1 MFRGIL
7 HFCCILA
14 GLLVITP
21 PVWAAEY
28 QTANELLA
36 RVDSAESENLS
47 PGIRAAYDALKESLN
62 SAENLYNEYQSEL
75 NENLDAMRETEQ
87 SLENRMLGGATMGAT
102 GIGGQMLAS
111 GLAEQSAD
119 DTAIMD
125 MNAYL
130 ATFKCDYGMGL
141 NISGGETNITL
152 PGANI
157 LLPLR
162 NEYIELA
169 TRLRQAKESL
179 GLPLGIES
187 VEILDPTDANL
198 YDNAA
203 VGVTDYALDTA
214 AERAASTETDKKI
227 QTGAITAGVGAAAGL
242 VGNLII
248 NRDAPKERSREI
260 TAEYEKDKREIDNEI
275 AENEQALTQAI
286 EDNSKLVEEYNAL
299 LRLHKEFVLTITET
313 ECIPEFQEYIDYI
326 NGLDYITDMM
336 TDASELVIE
345 YDLDEMRVAY
355 TQCADAAALR
365 RQIAECE
372 AQEYHEWVDGEC
384 VDNTPQCDQGYHL
397 DENGECVPDAVA
409 GDDGPDGTDG
419 TDADD
424 NDDNDGVDDGLD
436 DDNDGVDDELDDDN
450 EDANDDEDVVI
461 TGDLSCDAIT
471 NQSECENSESD
482 CYWNNGT
489 CMSMACPDENPRFSS
504 ARGKRVGDA
513 CTYGNVAR
521 GHIFKYAAGTMR
533 GDVDVGGTCSCS
545 ADACADGYKLESG
558 MCTNCADG
566 YHKNENDEC
575 VPDETSVDDTDNED
589 ITLPICPYEE
599 FQANFEITNADT
611 CVDFCKKRAREQNC
625 QYQGAT
631 FSNNICRCSPSK
643 TSDLPPLVYY
653 QVCGND
659 QGKTDGDEICVDEFF
674 EDTRVQPNQAIAL
687 ASEYARVKENDK
699 NIICNETPRNCRINI
714 VTNGDCIQCT
724 SRGAEKKYY
733 EFRFRRVDA
742 TGDANIQQSVLTS
755 LCKLYDTNV
764 SVGDAGFIP
773 GNPITP
779 GSGFC
784 RTDDSTVCQK
794 INDSAA
800 RFGYQAQMGLVE
812 VSDRRSVTQQHDDVC
827 VLLRSVTSVDNLR
840 TMDDIDP
847 YYFKNQ
853 GIQLQLGTDIENRI
867 CTYVQN
873 TIHPTALTDCRCND
887 NTTPIR
893 DVTSRLTVGPND
905 DVITCRINGQTVDFV
920 FDDLSEA
927 SNINRR
933 AGEQAMDCIVQGGTY
948 DGKHCLH
955 LNQEQCNALANANL
969 QSCPECRKVKWNP
982 DEEICEL
989 PNSESAQNLKR
1000 GLEITGQVALITG
1013 AAALTIVTG
1022 GGGAGIVVM
1031 VGLETVGGAMSVVAM
1046 DKQHEAAYD
1055 FLTESNRCK
1064 DPSCAEDLIKTNLQR
1079 LANLLKNFDD
1089 VQIAAI
1095 DTELERLIE
1104 LLPNDSK
1111 LFTEFESLSPAD
1123 LQKGFFDPESW
1134 EPEDVWETVGNVLS
1148 ITTVI
1153 ASIGTAALRQLTRAT
1168 RAITTRVNTGT
1179 RAVTISNKADD
1190 VFSLTRAQA
1199 KRLDDLALE
1208 EQRLL
1213 ARQAQNPGAREAAE
1227 IRSNLTRVHQER
1239 QTLLNQLGN
1248 PSEEAL
1254 NAAKAEAYRLDDLQQ
1269 AEAELARLQQERANL
1284 YTTNRNGQQVLR
1296 NGRTRHDVTALD
1308 NQIAAQ
1314 QQRIRELGGAVDGA
1328 VDDAADAVGAGARTG
1343 GESDDAARSAD
1354 DATNAARGADAVNAA
1369 TDSADDAA
1377 RSADDATD
1385 AASAG
1390 ARGADATND
1399 ATDAAT
1405 DATRTG
1411 GAADNAARGAS
1422 NTSKATRLASAK
1434 QAGRAGYHGTNVDL
1448 TDDVLL
1454 QPSVGSRPE
1463 FSGVSIAQDIETA
1476 RNYAINRLVK
1486 MQNPHLDNGNFVY
1499 SNGVLEI
1506 TSDRPLNLSNKS
1518 IYIYELETD
1527 SDGWMSLY
1535 NGYAGRFNAHYNQEA
1550 TEWLAKTE
1558 ENLDDLIASGR
1569 VRIIQPS
1576 AADDV
1581 ADAATDAASA
1591 GTRGAGGAANAV
1603 RSATEQASDMLN
1615 NSGFRAALD
1624 EFEQTGKINAVFPR
1638 DAVSDDAWNVIN
1650 SNLESRGIRMRSGTS
1665 GGRDIMAFDNIPD
1678 HPATIARL
1686 RNRASK
1692 RFNEYFDTLKST
1704 GRGVSWLASRLTD
1717 DEWKIV
1723 NDSLADDGIRLRR
1736 IDNRMI
1742 MEEIPNHP
1750 ATVARQQAR
1759 DAARAGDAADD
1770 ATRANV
1776 NSREVNYIL
1785 TNSERA
1791 TYRNT
1796 HAYVYQPTGLKESEA
1811 GNIAEMINDEGNYY
1825 AAILN
1830 KEGYNGADYMV
1841 ITMSK
1846 SDADKMRYSWS
1857 GSDLTYPIDNSQ
1869 NMARLRQQ
1877 IGKPIT
1883 SIRGTPVVIETMSD
1897 FGRRS
1902 GRAIVMVR
1910 VGNKKIP
1917 FYISSGS
1924 AGKTDV
1930 PTGKWEFFGGI
1941 TANGWFR
1948 KGYIDDIVNHY
1959 NSTELKQIADAL
1971 DDTIGDLRDTEL
1983 VLKTIGRQKLGGVG
1997 KVAELD
2003 NAPDISLGTI
2013 NQSFPKAI
2021 VGGDFAQDLNAIK
2034 DYLRRL

>member
-1 MFRGIL
+1 MVVV
-7 HFCCILA
+7 H
-14 GLLVITP
+14 
-21 PVWAAEY
+21 PVWADEY

-47 PGIRAAYDALKESLN
+47 PDIRAAYDALKESLN

-87 SLENRMLGGATMGAT
+87 SFENRMLGGATMGAT

-119 DTAIMD
+119 DAAIMD

-141 NISGGETNITL
+141 NINGGETNITL

-169 TRLRQAKESL
+169 M
-179 GLPLGIES
+179 PLGIES

-214 AERAASTETDKKI
+214 AERAASTDTDEKI

-326 NGLDYITDMM
+326 NGLDYVTDMM

-345 YDLDEMRVAY
+345 YDLDEMRAAY
-355 TQCADAAALR
+355 TECADAAALR

-384 VDNTPQCDQGYHL
+384 VDNTPQCGQGYHL

-409 GDDGPDGTDG
+409 GDYGTDETDG
-419 TDADD
+419 TDTDD
-424 NDDNDGVDDGLD
+424 DDDNDGVDDGLD
-436 DDNDGVDDELDDDN
+436 DDN
-450 EDANDDEDVVI
+450 EDANDDEDIVI

-471 NQSECENSESD
+471 DQSECENSESD

-533 GDVDVGGTCSCS
+533 SGVDVGGTCSCS
-545 ADACADGYKLESG
+545 SDACADGYKLESG
-558 MCTNCADG
+558 MCANCADG

-599 FQANFEITNADT
+599 FQANWEITNADT
-611 CVDFCKKRAREQNC
+611 CVDFCKKRAQEQNC

-687 ASEYARVKENDK
+687 ASEYARVKENDE

-764 SVGDAGFIP
+764 SVGKAGFIP

-779 GSGFC
+779 GSAFC

-794 INDSAA
+794 INDIAA

-1111 LFTEFESLSPAD
+1111 LFTEFESLSPTD

-1153 ASIGTAALRQLTRAT
+1153 ASIGSAALRQLTRAT

-1227 IRSNLTRVHQER
+1227 IRSNLTRVRQER

-1343 GESDDAARSAD
+1343 GAS
-1354 DATNAARGADAVNAA
+1354 
-1369 TDSADDAA
+1369 DDAA

-1385 AASAG
+1385 AA
-1390 ARGADATND
+1390 
-1399 ATDAAT
+1399 
-1405 DATRTG
+1405 
-1411 GAADNAARGAS
+1411 RGAS
-1422 NTSKATRLASAK
+1422 NASKAARLASAK

-1448 TDDVLL
+1448 ADDVLL

-1486 MQNPHLDNGNFVY
+1486 TQNPHLDNGNFVY

-1535 NGYAGRFNAHYNQEA
+1535 NGYAGRFNAHYNQAA

-1581 ADAATDAASA
+1581 ADAATDAARGADAANAATDSA
-1591 GTRGAGGAANAV
+1591 DDAARGADATDAATDAARGADATNDAADAATDAARAGARGAGGAANAV

-1678 HPATIARL
+1678 HPAAIARL

-1692 RFNEYFDTLKST
+1692 RFNEYFDTLKTT
-1704 GRGVSWLASRLTD
+1704 GRGVSWPASRLTD

-1723 NDSLADDGIRLRR
+1723 NDSLADDGIRLQR

-1759 DAARAGDAADD
+1759 DAARAGGAADD
-1770 ATRANV
+1770 AARGADATDAASVSDDAARANG
-1776 NSREVNYIL
+1776 NSREVNRIL

-1796 HAYVYQPTGLKESEA
+1796 PAYVYQPKGLKESEA

-1825 AAILN
+1825 ATILN
-1830 KEGYNGADYMV
+1830 KEGHRGADYMV
-1841 ITMSK
+1841 ITISK

-1877 IGKPIT
+1877 IGNPIT
-1883 SIRGTPVVIETMSD
+1883 SIRGTPVVIENMSD
-1897 FGRRS
+1897 FGRVS

-1910 VGNKKIP
+1910 VGNKKLP

-1948 KGYIDDIVNHY
+1948 KGGTIKEINNHY
-1959 NSTELKQIADAL
+1959 DSAELKQIANAL
-1971 DDTIGDLRDTEL
+1971 DNTIGDLRDTEL

-1997 KVAELD
+1997 KVAALD
-2003 NAPDISLGTI
+2003 NAPNISLGTI
-2013 NQSFPKAI
+2013 NQSFPKEIEAEGL
-2021 VGGDFAQDLNAIK
+2021 GGALEFYEYLKQIK
-2034 DYLRRL
+2034 TYLQGL

>member
-1 MFRGIL
+1 MVVV
-7 HFCCILA
+7 H
-14 GLLVITP
+14 
-21 PVWAAEY
+21 PVWADEY

-36 RVDSAESENLS
+36 RVNSAESENLS
-47 PGIRAAYDALKESLN
+47 PDIRAAYDALKESLN

-87 SLENRMLGGATMGAT
+87 SFENRMLGGATMGAT

-111 GLAEQSAD
+111 GLAQQSAD
-119 DTAIMD
+119 DTAAMD

-214 AERAASTETDKKI
+214 AERAASTETDEKI

-299 LRLHKEFVLTITET
+299 LRLHKEFILTITET

-345 YDLDEMRVAY
+345 YDLDEMRAAY

-409 GDDGPDGTDG
+409 GDDGTDGTDG

-424 NDDNDGVDDGLD
+424 NDDNDGTDDG
-436 DDNDGVDDELDDDN
+436 LDDDN

-504 ARGKRVGDA
+504 ARGKRVGDV

-533 GDVDVGGTCSCS
+533 SGVDVGGTCSCS

-611 CVDFCKKRAREQNC
+611 CVDFCKKRAQEQNC

-687 ASEYARVKENDK
+687 ASEYARVKENDE

-764 SVGDAGFIP
+764 SVGNAGFIP
-773 GNPITP
+773 GSPITP
-779 GSGFC
+779 GSAFC

-873 TIHPTALTDCRCND
+873 TIHPTALTDCYCND

-1153 ASIGTAALRQLTRAT
+1153 ASIGSAALRQLTRAT

-1190 VFSLTRAQA
+1190 TAVDIVRQGTR
-1199 KRLDDLALE
+1199 
-1208 EQRLL
+1208 
-1213 ARQAQNPGAREAAE
+1213 
-1227 IRSNLTRVHQER
+1227 
-1239 QTLLNQLGN
+1239 
-1248 PSEEAL
+1248 
-1254 NAAKAEAYRLDDLQQ
+1254 NAADDF
-1269 AEAELARLQQERANL
+1269 ADTAR
-1284 YTTNRNGQQVLR
+1284 
-1296 NGRTRHDVTALD
+1296 
-1308 NQIAAQ
+1308 
-1314 QQRIRELGGAVDGA
+1314 
-1328 VDDAADAVGAGARTG
+1328 
-1343 GESDDAARSAD
+1343 
-1354 DATNAARGADAVNAA
+1354 
-1369 TDSADDAA
+1369 
-1377 RSADDATD
+1377 
-1385 AASAG
+1385 AG
-1390 ARGADATND
+1390 ARGADDAGD
-1399 ATDAAT
+1399 GARAGGATDDAAHGAG
-1405 DATRTG
+1405 DGAHAG
-1411 GAADNAARGAS
+1411 GAADDAERGADEMGDAARAATH
-1422 NTSKATRLASAK
+1422 NTSRGSLNNPLTIDEL
-1434 QAGRAGYHGTNVDL
+1434 RAGDGLEKNISDLFDSSVD
-1448 TDDVLL
+1448 D
-1454 QPSVGSRPE
+1454 
-1463 FSGVSIAQDIETA
+1463 
-1476 RNYAINRLVK
+1476 
-1486 MQNPHLDNGNFVY
+1486 
-1499 SNGVLEI
+1499 
-1506 TSDRPLNLSNKS
+1506 
-1518 IYIYELETD
+1518 IYISRYGMTGGELRSIRRIAEEK
-1527 SDGWMSLY
+1527 GWHFDNYGGGNEILFTKRS
-1535 NGYAGRFNAHYNQEA
+1535 
-1550 TEWLAKTE
+1550 
-1558 ENLDDLIASGR
+1558 
-1569 VRIIQPS
+1569 S

-1581 ADAATDAASA
+1581 ADAATDAARGADAANDATDAATDAA
-1591 GTRGAGGAANAV
+1591 GAGARGAGDAASAV

-1624 EFEQTGKINAVFPR
+1624 EFEQTGKRTAVFPR
-1638 DAVSDDAWNVIN
+1638 DKVSDDAWDEIN
-1650 SNLESRGIRMRSGTS
+1650 RTLESRGIRMRSGTS
-1665 GGRDIMAFDNIPD
+1665 GGRAVMAFDNIPD
-1678 HPATIARL
+1678 HPAAIARL
-1686 RNRASK
+1686 RNRASSH
-1692 RFNEYFDTLKST
+1692 FNTYFDRLKTT
-1704 GRGVSWLASRLTD
+1704 GQGVSWPASRLTD

-1723 NDSLADDGIRLRR
+1723 NDSLADDGIRLTRTR
-1736 IDNRMI
+1736 HSNGDEYMRF
-1742 MEEIPNHP
+1742 EEIPNHP
-1750 ATVARQQAR
+1750 ATVARQSAR
-1759 DAARAGDAADD
+1759 
-1770 ATRANV
+1770 NV
-1776 NSREVNYIL
+1776 NSSAVNSIL

-1796 HAYVYQPTGLKESEA
+1796 PAYVYQPTGLKESEA
-1811 GNIAEMINDEGNYY
+1811 GNIAKMINDEGNYY
-1825 AAILN
+1825 AASLN
-1830 KEGYNGADYMV
+1830 KTGSSDGDYMV

-1857 GSDLTYPIDNSQ
+1857 GNDLTYPIDNSQ

-1877 IGKPIT
+1877 IGKTIT

-1897 FGRRS
+1897 FGRVS

-1910 VGNKKIP
+1910 VGNKKLP
-1917 FYISSGS
+1917 FYISSGT

-1941 TANGWFR
+1941 TEERGWFR
-1948 KGYIDDIVNHY
+1948 KGGTIKEINNHY
-1959 NSTELKQIADAL
+1959 DSAELKQIAEAL
-1971 DDTIGDLRDTEL
+1971 DNTIGDLRDTEL
-1983 VLKTIGRQKLGGVG
+1983 VLKTIGRQELNGLG
-1997 KVAELD
+1997 KVATCQ
-2003 NAPDISLGTI
+2003 NAPAISLETI
-2013 NQSFPKAI
+2013 NQSFSKP
-2021 VGGDFAQDLNAIK
+2021 VQRNGFARDLDAIK
-2034 DYLRRL
+2034 NYLRSL

>member
-1 MFRGIL
+1 MVVV
-7 HFCCILA
+7 H
-14 GLLVITP
+14 
-21 PVWAAEY
+21 PVWADEY

-47 PGIRAAYDALKESLN
+47 PDIRAAYDALKESLN

-87 SLENRMLGGATMGAT
+87 SFENRMLGGATMGAT

-119 DTAIMD
+119 DAAIMD

-141 NISGGETNITL
+141 NINGGETNITL

-214 AERAASTETDKKI
+214 AERAASTETDEKI

-275 AENEQALTQAI
+275 AENEQALTQVI

-345 YDLDEMRVAY
+345 YDLDKMRAAY

-409 GDDGPDGTDG
+409 GDEGTDGTDD

-424 NDDNDGVDDGLD
+424 NDDNNGVDDG
-436 DDNDGVDDELDDDN
+436 LDDDN

-566 YHKNENDEC
+566 YHKNKNDEC

-599 FQANFEITNADT
+599 FQANWEITNADT
-611 CVDFCKKRAREQNC
+611 CVDFCKKRAQEQNC

-687 ASEYARVKENDK
+687 ASEYARIKENDE

-764 SVGDAGFIP
+764 SVGNAGFIP
-773 GNPITP
+773 GNPITR
-779 GSGFC
+779 GSAFC

-853 GIQLQLGTDIENRI
+853 GIQLQLGPEMETRI
-867 CTYVQN
+867 CTYVKN
-873 TIHPTALTDCRCND
+873 TIYPTELTDCRCND

-905 DVITCRINGQTVDFV
+905 DVITCYINGQAMDFV

-1153 ASIGTAALRQLTRAT
+1153 ASIGSAALRQLTRAT

-1190 VFSLTRAQA
+1190 AAVDIVRQGTR
-1199 KRLDDLALE
+1199 
-1208 EQRLL
+1208 
-1213 ARQAQNPGAREAAE
+1213 
-1227 IRSNLTRVHQER
+1227 
-1239 QTLLNQLGN
+1239 
-1248 PSEEAL
+1248 
-1254 NAAKAEAYRLDDLQQ
+1254 NAADDF
-1269 AEAELARLQQERANL
+1269 ADTAR
-1284 YTTNRNGQQVLR
+1284 
-1296 NGRTRHDVTALD
+1296 
-1308 NQIAAQ
+1308 
-1314 QQRIRELGGAVDGA
+1314 
-1328 VDDAADAVGAGARTG
+1328 
-1343 GESDDAARSAD
+1343 
-1354 DATNAARGADAVNAA
+1354 
-1369 TDSADDAA
+1369 
-1377 RSADDATD
+1377 
-1385 AASAG
+1385 AG
-1390 ARGADATND
+1390 ARGADDAGD
-1399 ATDAAT
+1399 AAHGAGGATDDAAHG
-1405 DATRTG
+1405 AG
-1411 GAADNAARGAS
+1411 GAADDAERSADEMGDAARAAMH
-1422 NTSKATRLASAK
+1422 NTSRGSLNNPLTIDEL
-1434 QAGRAGYHGTNVDL
+1434 RAGDGLEKNISDLFDSSVD
-1448 TDDVLL
+1448 D
-1454 QPSVGSRPE
+1454 
-1463 FSGVSIAQDIETA
+1463 
-1476 RNYAINRLVK
+1476 
-1486 MQNPHLDNGNFVY
+1486 
-1499 SNGVLEI
+1499 
-1506 TSDRPLNLSNKS
+1506 
-1518 IYIYELETD
+1518 IYISRYGMTGDELRSILRIAEEK
-1527 SDGWMSLY
+1527 GWHFDNYGGGNEILFTKRS
-1535 NGYAGRFNAHYNQEA
+1535 
-1550 TEWLAKTE
+1550 
-1558 ENLDDLIASGR
+1558 
-1569 VRIIQPS
+1569 S

-1581 ADAATDAASA
+1581 ADAATDAA
-1591 GTRGAGGAANAV
+1591 RGADAANAATDSADDAARAGARGVGGAANAV

-1615 NSGFRAALD
+1615 SSGFGAALD

-1665 GGRDIMAFDNIPD
+1665 GGRAVMAFDNIPD

-1686 RNRASK
+1686 RNRAST

-1704 GRGVSWLASRLTD
+1704 GRGVSWPASRLTD

-1723 NDSLADDGIRLRR
+1723 NDSLADDGIRLTRTR
-1736 IDNRMI
+1736 HSNGGEYMRF
-1742 MEEIPNHP
+1742 EEIPNHP

-1759 DAARAGDAADD
+1759 DAARAGDTSDD
-1770 ATRANV
+1770 AARGADATDAASVSDDAARANV
-1776 NSREVNYIL
+1776 NSSAVNKIL

-1811 GNIAEMINDEGNYY
+1811 KNIAKMINKEGNYY

-1897 FGRRS
+1897 FGRVS

-1948 KGYIDDIVNHY
+1948 KGSTIKEINNHY
-1959 NSTELKQIADAL
+1959 DSAELKQIADAL
-1971 DDTIGDLRDTEL
+1971 DNTIGDLRDTEL

-1997 KVAELD
+1997 KVAALD
-2003 NAPDISLGTI
+2003 NAPNISLGTI
-2013 NQSFPKAI
+2013 NQSFPKPI
-2021 VGGDFAQDLNAIK
+2021 VGGAFAQDLNAIK
-2034 DYLRRL
+2034 DYLRSL

>member
-1 MFRGIL
+1 MVVV
-7 HFCCILA
+7 H
-14 GLLVITP
+14 
-21 PVWAAEY
+21 PVWADEY

-47 PGIRAAYDALKESLN
+47 PDIRAAYDALKESLN

-87 SLENRMLGGATMGAT
+87 SFENRMLGGATMGAT

-111 GLAEQSAD
+111 GLAEQAAD
-119 DTAIMD
+119 DAAIMD

-141 NISGGETNITL
+141 NINGGETNITL
-152 PGANI
+152 PGANV

-179 GLPLGIES
+179 GLPPGIES
-187 VEILDPTDANL
+187 VEILDPTNANL

-214 AERAASTETDKKI
+214 AERAVSTETDEKI

-326 NGLDYITDMM
+326 NGLDYVTDMM

-345 YDLDEMRVAY
+345 YDLDEMRAAY
-355 TQCADAAALR
+355 TECADAAALR

-384 VDNTPQCDQGYHL
+384 VDNTPQCGQGYHL

-409 GDDGPDGTDG
+409 GDDGTDETDG
-419 TDADD
+419 TDTDD
-424 NDDNDGVDDGLD
+424 DDDNDGADDGLD
-436 DDNDGVDDELDDDN
+436 DD
-450 EDANDDEDVVI
+450 DEDIVI

-471 NQSECENSESD
+471 DQSECENSESD

-521 GHIFKYAAGTMR
+521 GHIFKYAMGTMR
-533 GDVDVGGTCSCS
+533 SGVDVGGTCSCS

-599 FQANFEITNADT
+599 FQANWEITNADT
-611 CVDFCKKRAREQNC
+611 CVDFCKKRAQEQNC

-687 ASEYARVKENDK
+687 ASEYARVKENDE

-764 SVGDAGFIP
+764 SVGNAGFIP
-773 GNPITP
+773 GSPITP
-779 GSGFC
+779 GSAFC

-1111 LFTEFESLSPAD
+1111 LFTEFESLSPTD

-1153 ASIGTAALRQLTRAT
+1153 ASIGSAALRQLTRAT

-1227 IRSNLTRVHQER
+1227 IRSNLTRVRQER

-1254 NAAKAEAYRLDDLQQ
+1254 NAAKAETYRLDDLQQ

-1284 YTTNRNGQQVLR
+1284 YTTNRNGQQVF
-1296 NGRTRHDVTALD
+1296 ALD

-1343 GESDDAARSAD
+1343 GAS
-1354 DATNAARGADAVNAA
+1354 
-1369 TDSADDAA
+1369 DDAA

-1385 AASAG
+1385 AA
-1390 ARGADATND
+1390 RGADAAND
-1399 ATDAAT
+1399 ATDS
-1405 DATRTG
+1405 
-1411 GAADNAARGAS
+1411 ADDAAR
-1422 NTSKATRLASAK
+1422 
-1434 QAGRAGYHGTNVDL
+1434 
-1448 TDDVLL
+1448 
-1454 QPSVGSRPE
+1454 
-1463 FSGVSIAQDIETA
+1463 
-1476 RNYAINRLVK
+1476 
-1486 MQNPHLDNGNFVY
+1486 
-1499 SNGVLEI
+1499 
-1506 TSDRPLNLSNKS
+1506 
-1518 IYIYELETD
+1518 
-1527 SDGWMSLY
+1527 
-1535 NGYAGRFNAHYNQEA
+1535 
-1550 TEWLAKTE
+1550 
-1558 ENLDDLIASGR
+1558 
-1569 VRIIQPS
+1569 
-1576 AADDV
+1576 
-1581 ADAATDAASA
+1581 A
-1591 GTRGAGGAANAV
+1591 GTRGAGGAANAA

-1678 HPATIARL
+1678 HPAAIARL

-1692 RFNEYFDTLKST
+1692 RFNEYFDTLKTT
-1704 GRGVSWLASRLTD
+1704 GRGVSWPASRLTD

-1723 NDSLADDGIRLRR
+1723 NDSLADDGIRLQR

-1759 DAARAGDAADD
+1759 DAARAGGAADD
-1770 ATRANV
+1770 AARGADATDAASVSDDAARANG
-1776 NSREVNYIL
+1776 NSREVNRIL

-1796 HAYVYQPTGLKESEA
+1796 PAYVYQPKGLKESEA

-1825 AAILN
+1825 ATILN
-1830 KEGYNGADYMV
+1830 KEGHRGADYMV
-1841 ITMSK
+1841 ITISK

-1857 GSDLTYPIDNSQ
+1857 GNDLTYPIDNSQ

-1877 IGKPIT
+1877 IGNPIT

-1897 FGRRS
+1897 FGRVS

-1910 VGNKKIP
+1910 VGNKKLP
-1917 FYISSGS
+1917 FYISSGT

-1941 TANGWFR
+1941 TEEKGWFR
-1948 KGYIDDIVNHY
+1948 KGGTIKEINNHY
-1959 NSTELKQIADAL
+1959 DSAELKQIANAL
-1971 DDTIGDLRDTEL
+1971 DNTIGDLRDTEL
-1983 VLKTIGRQKLGGVG
+1983 VLKTIGRQELNGLG
-1997 KVAELD
+1997 KVATCQ
-2003 NAPDISLGTI
+2003 NAPAISPETI
-2013 NQSFPKAI
+2013 NQSFPKP
-2021 VGGDFAQDLNAIK
+2021 VQRNGFARDLDAIK
-2034 DYLRRL
+2034 NYLRSL

>member
-1 MFRGIL
+1 MVVV
-7 HFCCILA
+7 H
-14 GLLVITP
+14 
-21 PVWAAEY
+21 PVWADEY

-47 PGIRAAYDALKESLN
+47 PDIRAAYDALKESLN

-87 SLENRMLGGATMGAT
+87 SFENRMLGGATMGAT

-119 DTAIMD
+119 DTAAMD

-141 NISGGETNITL
+141 NINGGETNITL

-203 VGVTDYALDTA
+203 VGVTDYTLDTA
-214 AERAASTETDKKI
+214 AERAASTETDEKI

-345 YDLDEMRVAY
+345 YDLDEMRAAY

-409 GDDGPDGTDG
+409 GDDGTDGTDG

-424 NDDNDGVDDGLD
+424 NDNNDGVDDG
-436 DDNDGVDDELDDDN
+436 LDDDN
-450 EDANDDEDVVI
+450 EDANDDEDIVI

-533 GDVDVGGTCSCS
+533 GGVDVGGTCSCS

-611 CVDFCKKRAREQNC
+611 CVDFCKKRAQEQNC

-687 ASEYARVKENDK
+687 ASEYARVKENDE

-764 SVGDAGFIP
+764 SVGKAGFIP

-800 RFGYQAQMGLVE
+800 RFGYHAQMGLVE

-1343 GESDDAARSAD
+1343 GESDDAARGA
-1354 DATNAARGADAVNAA
+1354 DATDAARGADAANAA

-1377 RSADDATD
+1377 RSADD
-1385 AASAG
+1385 
-1390 ARGADATND
+1390 
-1399 ATDAAT
+1399 
-1405 DATRTG
+1405 
-1411 GAADNAARGAS
+1411 
-1422 NTSKATRLASAK
+1422 
-1434 QAGRAGYHGTNVDL
+1434 
-1448 TDDVLL
+1448 
-1454 QPSVGSRPE
+1454 
-1463 FSGVSIAQDIETA
+1463 
-1476 RNYAINRLVK
+1476 
-1486 MQNPHLDNGNFVY
+1486 
-1499 SNGVLEI
+1499 
-1506 TSDRPLNLSNKS
+1506 
-1518 IYIYELETD
+1518 
-1527 SDGWMSLY
+1527 
-1535 NGYAGRFNAHYNQEA
+1535 
-1550 TEWLAKTE
+1550 
-1558 ENLDDLIASGR
+1558 
-1569 VRIIQPS
+1569 
-1576 AADDV
+1576 
-1581 ADAATDAASA
+1581 ATDAASA

-1704 GRGVSWLASRLTD
+1704 GRGVSWPASRLTD

-1723 NDSLADDGIRLRR
+1723 NDSLADDGIRLTRTR
-1736 IDNRMI
+1736 HSNGGEYMRF
-1742 MEEIPNHP
+1742 EEIPNHP

-1759 DAARAGDAADD
+1759 DAARAGDTSDD
-1770 ATRANV
+1770 AARGADATNAASVSDDAARANV

-1825 AAILN
+1825 AEILN
-1830 KEGYNGADYMV
+1830 KEGSRGADYMV

-1846 SDADKMRYSWS
+1846 SDADKMRYVWN
-1857 GSDLTYPIDNSQ
+1857 GNDLTYPIDNSQ
-1869 NMARLRQQ
+1869 NMAQLRQQ

-1883 SIRGTPVVIETMSD
+1883 SIRGTPVVIETRSD
-1897 FGRRS
+1897 FGRVS

-1930 PTGKWEFFGGI
+1930 PTGQWEFFGGI

-1959 NSTELKQIADAL
+1959 NSAELKQIADAL
-1971 DDTIGDLRDTEL
+1971 DNTIGDLRDTEL
-1983 VLKTIGRQKLGGVG
+1983 VLKTIGRRKLGGVG
-1997 KVAELD
+1997 KVATCQ
-2003 NAPDISLGTI
+2003 NAPAISLETI

-2034 DYLRRL
+2034 DYLRSL

>member
-47 PGIRAAYDALKESLN
+47 PDIRAAYDALKESLN

-87 SLENRMLGGATMGAT
+87 SLENRLLGGATMGAT

-111 GLAEQSAD
+111 GLAQQSAD
-119 DTAIMD
+119 DTAAMD

-141 NISGGETNITL
+141 NINGGETNITL

-203 VGVTDYALDTA
+203 VGVTDYVLDTA
-214 AERAASTETDKKI
+214 AERAASTETDEKI

-275 AENEQALTQAI
+275 AENEQALTQVI

-345 YDLDEMRVAY
+345 YDLDEMRAAY

-365 RQIAECE
+365 RKIAECE

-384 VDNTPQCDQGYHL
+384 VDNTPQCDQGYHP

-409 GDDGPDGTDG
+409 GDDDPDGTDG
-419 TDADD
+419 TDAYD
-424 NDDNDGVDDGLD
+424 NDDNDGTDDGLD
-436 DDNDGVDDELDDDN
+436 DDD
-450 EDANDDEDVVI
+450 EDANDDEDIVI

-471 NQSECENSESD
+471 NQSECENSGSD

-575 VPDETSVDDTDNED
+575 VPDEPSVDDTDNED

-599 FQANFEITNADT
+599 FQANWEITNADT
-611 CVDFCKKRAREQNC
+611 CVDFCKKRAQEQNC

-631 FSNNICRCSPSK
+631 FSNDICRCSPSNVN
-643 TSDLPPLVYY
+643 DLPPLIYY

-687 ASEYARVKENDK
+687 ASEYARVKENDE
-699 NIICNETPRNCRINI
+699 NIICNETPRSCRINI

-724 SRGAEKKYY
+724 SRSKEKKYY
-733 EFRFRRVDA
+733 EFRFRRVEA

-755 LCKLYDTNV
+755 LCKLYDTDGA
-764 SVGDAGFIP
+764 VGDAGFIP
-773 GNPITP
+773 GTPATP
-779 GSGFC
+779 GSAFC

-812 VSDRRSVTQQHDDVC
+812 INDPRSVLQKHDDVC
-827 VLLRSVTSVDNLR
+827 VLLRSVRSAEDLRTVDNLN
-840 TMDDIDP
+840 IDP
-847 YYFKNQ
+847 MYFKNN
-853 GIQLQLGTDIENRI
+853 GIQLQLGPEMETRI
-867 CTYVQN
+867 CTYVKN
-873 TIHPTALTDCRCND
+873 TIYPTELTDCRCND
-887 NTTPIR
+887 NTTPMR

-905 DVITCRINGQTVDFV
+905 DVITCYINGQAMDFV

-927 SNINRR
+927 SGITRR
-933 AGEQAMDCIVQGGTY
+933 GGEQAMDCIVTGGTY
-948 DGKHCLH
+948 SGKHCLQ
-955 LNQEQCNALANANL
+955 LNEQQCLDLRAANLAN
-969 QSCPECRKVKWNP
+969 CPECKAVKWNP
-982 DEEICEL
+982 TDEICEL
-989 PNSESAQNLKR
+989 PSSESAANLQR
-1000 GLEITGQVALITG
+1000 GIEIAGQVALIAGGAAITLVTGGTG
-1013 AAALTIVTG
+1013 AAA
-1022 GGGAGIVVM
+1022 VVL
-1031 VGLETVGGAMSVVAM
+1031 VALEATGGAMSVAALEA
-1046 DKQHEAAYD
+1046 QHQAAYD
-1055 FLTESNRCK
+1055 FLVESNKCK
-1064 DPSCAEDLIKTNLQR
+1064 DASCAEAMIKENLQR
-1079 LANLLKNFDD
+1079 LANLLNNFNDAQ
-1089 VQIAAI
+1089 VSAI
-1095 DTELERLIE
+1095 DQELARLVT
-1104 LLPNDSK
+1104 LLPEDSEIFNE
-1111 LFTEFESLSPAD
+1111 LDSLSLAENRLSFWD
-1123 LQKGFFDPESW
+1123 SDSW

-1148 ITTVI
+1148 ISSVI
-1153 ASIGTAALRQLTRAT
+1153 TALGSSVVRQLRLATNAIAT
-1168 RAITTRVNTGT
+1168 RMSTHV
-1179 RAVTISNKADD
+1179 DD
-1190 VFSLTRAQA
+1190 ILTLTRAQA

-1213 ARQAQNPGAREAAE
+1213 ARQAQNPAAREAAE
-1227 IRSNLTRVHQER
+1227 IRSNLTRVRQER

-1328 VDDAADAVGAGARTG
+1328 VDDAAAAVGTSARTG

-1354 DATNAARGADAVNAA
+1354 DATDA
-1369 TDSADDAA
+1369 
-1377 RSADDATD
+1377 
-1385 AASAG
+1385 

-1411 GAADNAARGAS
+1411 GAADDAARGAS
-1422 NTSKATRLASAK
+1422 NASKAARLASAK

-1448 TDDVLL
+1448 ADDVLL
-1454 QPSVGSRPE
+1454 QPSVGSSPE

-1486 MQNPHLDNGNFVY
+1486 TQNPHLDNGNFVY

-1527 SDGWMSLY
+1527 SDGWMNGLY

-1591 GTRGAGGAANAV
+1591 GARGAGGAANAV

-1624 EFEQTGKINAVFPR
+1624 EFEQTGKRTAVFPR
-1638 DAVSDDAWNVIN
+1638 DEVSDDAWDAIN
-1650 SNLESRGIRMRSGTS
+1650 RTLESRGVRMRSGTS
-1665 GGRDIMAFDNIPD
+1665 GGRAVMAFDNIPD
-1678 HPATIARL
+1678 HPAAIARL
-1686 RNRASK
+1686 RNRASSN
-1692 RFNEYFDTLKST
+1692 FNQHLDKVKADGE
-1704 GRGVSWLASRLTD
+1704 GVLLPVGRLTD
-1717 DEWKIV
+1717 EEWEIV
-1723 NDSLADDGIRLRR
+1723 NNSLADDGIRLTRTR
-1736 IDNRMI
+1736 HSNGGEYMRF
-1742 MEEIPNHP
+1742 EEIPNHP
-1750 ATVARQQAR
+1750 ATVARQSAR
-1759 DAARAGDAADD
+1759 
-1770 ATRANV
+1770 NV
-1776 NSREVNYIL
+1776 NSSAVNKIL

-1796 HAYVYQPTGLKESEA
+1796 PAYVYQPTGLKESEA
-1811 GNIAEMINDEGNYY
+1811 ENIAKMINKEGKYY
-1825 AAILN
+1825 AEILN
-1830 KEGYNGADYMV
+1830 KRGSRGADYMV

-1846 SDADKMRYSWS
+1846 SDADKMRYVWN
-1857 GSDLTYPIDNSQ
+1857 GKDLTYPIDNSQ
-1869 NMARLRQQ
+1869 NMARLQQQ

-1897 FGRRS
+1897 FGRVS

-1924 AGKTDV
+1924 AGKTNV

-1948 KGYIDDIVNHY
+1948 KGTITEITNHY
-1959 NSTELKQIADAL
+1959 NSAELKRIADAL
-1971 DDTIGDLRDTEL
+1971 DNTIGDLRDTEL

-1997 KVAELD
+1997 KVAALD

-2013 NQSFPKAI
+2013 NQSFPKPI
-2021 VGGDFAQDLNAIK
+2021 VGGAFAQDLNAIK
-2034 DYLRRL
+2034 DYLRSL

>member
-1 MFRGIL
+1 MVVV
-7 HFCCILA
+7 H
-14 GLLVITP
+14 
-21 PVWAAEY
+21 PVWADEY

-47 PGIRAAYDALKESLN
+47 PDIRAAYDALKESLN
-62 SAENLYNEYQSEL
+62 SAEDLYNEYQSEL

-87 SLENRMLGGATMGAT
+87 SFENRMLGGATMGAT

-119 DTAIMD
+119 DAAIMD

-141 NISGGETNITL
+141 NINGGETNITL

-214 AERAASTETDKKI
+214 AERAASTETDEKI

-275 AENEQALTQAI
+275 AENEQALTQVI

-345 YDLDEMRVAY
+345 YDLDEMRAAY
-355 TQCADAAALR
+355 TQCADAAAAR
-365 RQIAECE
+365 RKQIIDEYNALLNQHRAFVDSMTVSECRE
-372 AQEYHEWVDGEC
+372 QLSAYIEYINGLSPATDDMLDVSGLSISYDLNEVQRTYNEC
-384 VDNTPQCDQGYHL
+384 VQALSVVPEQDEKVTPDAPVVTPRTPITPQEEPL
-397 DENGECVPDAVA
+397 DPN
-409 GDDGPDGTDG
+409 
-419 TDADD
+419 
-424 NDDNDGVDDGLD
+424 
-436 DDNDGVDDELDDDN
+436 
-450 EDANDDEDVVI
+450 
-461 TGDLSCDAIT
+461 
-471 NQSECENSESD
+471 
-482 CYWNNGT
+482 
-489 CMSMACPDENPRFSS
+489 ACPDDNPRFRS
-504 ARGKRVGDA
+504 AKGKRVGDF
-513 CTYGNVAR
+513 CSYGNVAR

-575 VPDETSVDDTDNED
+575 VPDEPSVDDTDNED

-599 FQANFEITNADT
+599 FQANWEITNADT
-611 CVDFCKKRAREQNC
+611 CVDFCKKRAQEQNC

-659 QGKTDGDEICVDEFF
+659 QGKTDGDEICVNEFF

-687 ASEYARVKENDK
+687 AQEYARIKENDE
-699 NIICNETPRNCRINI
+699 NIICNETPRSCGINI

-724 SRGAEKKYY
+724 SRSKEKKYY

-755 LCKLYDTNV
+755 LCKLYDTDGA
-764 SVGDAGFIP
+764 VGIAGFIP

-779 GSGFC
+779 GSAYRFC

-812 VSDRRSVTQQHDDVC
+812 VSDRRSVIQQHDDVC

-840 TMDDIDP
+840 TIDGIDP

-853 GIQLQLGTDIENRI
+853 GIQLQLGPEMETRI
-867 CTYVQN
+867 CTYVKN
-873 TIHPTALTDCRCND
+873 TIYPTELTDCRCND

-905 DVITCRINGQTVDFV
+905 DVITCYINGQAMDFV

-933 AGEQAMDCIVQGGTY
+933 AGEQAMDCIVTGGTY
-948 DGKHCLH
+948 SGKHCLQ
-955 LNQEQCNALANANL
+955 LNEQQCLDLRAANLAN
-969 QSCPECRKVKWNP
+969 CPECKAVKWNP
-982 DEEICEL
+982 TDEICEL
-989 PNSESAQNLKR
+989 PSSESAANLQR
-1000 GLEITGQVALITG
+1000 GIEIAGQVALIAGGAAITLVTGGTG
-1013 AAALTIVTG
+1013 AAA
-1022 GGGAGIVVM
+1022 VVL
-1031 VGLETVGGAMSVVAM
+1031 VALEATGGAMSVAALEA
-1046 DKQHEAAYD
+1046 QHQAAYD
-1055 FLTESNRCK
+1055 FLVESNKCK
-1064 DPSCAEDLIKTNLQR
+1064 DASCAEAMIKENLQR
-1079 LANLLKNFDD
+1079 LANLLNNFNDAQ
-1089 VQIAAI
+1089 VSAI
-1095 DTELERLIE
+1095 DQELARLVT
-1104 LLPNDSK
+1104 LLPEDSEIFNE
-1111 LFTEFESLSPAD
+1111 LDSLSLAENRLSFWD
-1123 LQKGFFDPESW
+1123 SDSW

-1148 ITTVI
+1148 ISSVI
-1153 ASIGTAALRQLTRAT
+1153 TALGSSVVRQLRLATNAIAT
-1168 RAITTRVNTGT
+1168 RMSTHV
-1179 RAVTISNKADD
+1179 DD
-1190 VFSLTRAQA
+1190 ILTLTRAQA

-1227 IRSNLTRVHQER
+1227 IRSNLTRVRQER

-1284 YTTNRNGQQVLR
+1284 YTTNRNGQQILR

-1328 VDDAADAVGAGARTG
+1328 VDNAADAVGAGARTG
-1343 GESDDAARSAD
+1343 GESDDAVR
-1354 DATNAARGADAVNAA
+1354 R
-1369 TDSADDAA
+1369 
-1377 RSADDATD
+1377 ADDATD
-1385 AASAG
+1385 A

-1422 NTSKATRLASAK
+1422 NASKATRLASAK

-1448 TDDVLL
+1448 ADDVLL
-1454 QPSVGSRPE
+1454 QPSVGSSPE

-1486 MQNPHLDNGNFVY
+1486 TQNPHLDNGNFVY

-1527 SDGWMSLY
+1527 SDGWMNGLY

-1591 GTRGAGGAANAV
+1591 GARGASGAANAV

-1624 EFEQTGKINAVFPR
+1624 EFEQTGKRTAVFPR
-1638 DAVSDDAWNVIN
+1638 DEVSDDAWDAIN
-1650 SNLESRGIRMRSGTS
+1650 RTLESRGVRMRSGTS
-1665 GGRDIMAFDNIPD
+1665 GGRAVMAFDNIPD
-1678 HPATIARL
+1678 HPAAIARL
-1686 RNRASK
+1686 RNRASSN
-1692 RFNEYFDTLKST
+1692 FNQHLDKVKADGE
-1704 GRGVSWLASRLTD
+1704 GVLLPVGRLTD
-1717 DEWKIV
+1717 EEWEIV
-1723 NDSLADDGIRLRR
+1723 NNSLADDGIRLTRTR
-1736 IDNRMI
+1736 HSNGGEYMRF
-1742 MEEIPNHP
+1742 EEIPNHP
-1750 ATVARQQAR
+1750 ATVARQSAR
-1759 DAARAGDAADD
+1759 
-1770 ATRANV
+1770 NV
-1776 NSREVNYIL
+1776 NSSAVNKIL
-1785 TNSERA
+1785 INSERA

-1796 HAYVYQPTGLKESEA
+1796 PAYVYQPTGLKESEA
-1811 GNIAEMINDEGNYY
+1811 INIAKMINNEGKYY
-1825 AAILN
+1825 AEILN
-1830 KEGYNGADYMV
+1830 KKGSRGADYMV

-1846 SDADKMRYSWS
+1846 SDADKMRYVWN
-1857 GSDLTYPIDNSQ
+1857 GNDLTYPIDNSQ
-1869 NMARLRQQ
+1869 NMARLQQQ

-1883 SIRGTPVVIETMSD
+1883 SIRETPVVIETMSD
-1897 FGRRS
+1897 FGRVS

-1948 KGYIDDIVNHY
+1948 KGTITEITNHY
-1959 NSTELKQIADAL
+1959 NSAELKQIADAL
-1971 DDTIGDLRDTEL
+1971 DNTIGDLRDTEL

-1997 KVAELD
+1997 KVAALD

-2021 VGGDFAQDLNAIK
+2021 VGGAFAQDLNAIK
-2034 DYLRRL
+2034 DYLRSL

>member
-21 PVWAAEY
+21 PVWADEY

-47 PGIRAAYDALKESLN
+47 PDIRAAYDALKESLN
-62 SAENLYNEYQSEL
+62 SAEDLYNEYQSEL
-75 NENLDAMRETEQ
+75 NENLAAMRETEQ
-87 SLENRMLGGATMGAT
+87 SLENRLLGGATMGAT

-119 DTAIMD
+119 DAAAMD

-141 NISGGETNITL
+141 NINGGETDITL

-214 AERAASTETDKKI
+214 AERAASTETDEKI
-227 QTGAITAGVGAAAGL
+227 KTGAITAGVGAAAGL

-275 AENEQALTQAI
+275 AENEQALTQVI

-299 LRLHKEFVLTITET
+299 LRLHKEFVLTITEID
-313 ECIPEFQEYIDYI
+313 CIPEFQEYIDYI

-345 YDLDEMRVAY
+345 YDLYEMRAAY

-384 VDNTPQCDQGYHL
+384 VDNTPQYDQGYHL
-397 DENGECVPDAVA
+397 DDDGKRVPDAVA
-409 GDDGPDGTDG
+409 GDEGTDGTDG
-419 TDADD
+419 TDTDD
-424 NDDNDGVDDGLD
+424 NDDNNGTDDGLD
-436 DDNDGVDDELDDDN
+436 D
-450 EDANDDEDVVI
+450 DDEDVVI

-471 NQSECENSESD
+471 NQSECENSGSD

-575 VPDETSVDDTDNED
+575 VPDSTGAAAGGVSAVANENGECVEFSLEDSRVKNASNCMVLCRQATADKDCEIVSATMPEPGKCICNPNVTASGIDNVDVK
-589 ITLPICPYEE
+589 Y
-599 FQANFEITNADT
+599 
-611 CVDFCKKRAREQNC
+611 
-625 QYQGAT
+625 
-631 FSNNICRCSPSK
+631 FS
-643 TSDLPPLVYY
+643 
-653 QVCGND
+653 VCGD
-659 QGKTDGDEICVDEFF
+659 DAGKTGGTEICEAELF
-674 EDTRVQPNQAIAL
+674 ETLRVQPTAAIGL
-687 ASEYARVKENDK
+687 AQEYARVKRNDVSVKCNPNVVQCK
-699 NIICNETPRNCRINI
+699 NNR
-714 VTNGDCIQCT
+714 DCIQCT
-724 SRGAEKKYY
+724 STRLNRYY
-733 EFRFRRVDA
+733 EFVFRKTDA
-742 TGDANIQQSVLTS
+742 TADANIVDGVLHG
-755 LCKLYDTNV
+755 LCGIYG
-764 SVGDAGFIP
+764 VGYTRAGKASEIQTF
-773 GNPITP
+773 
-779 GSGFC
+779 SGRAQEAMEWPSYC
-784 RTDDSTVCQK
+784 HTDDAMLCTQIYS
-794 INDSAA
+794 SAE
-800 RFGYQAQMGLVE
+800 RFGYQAKMSPIHNL
-812 VSDRRSVTQQHDDVC
+812 T
-827 VLLRSVTSVDNLR
+827 DNGTRCALWAPEA
-840 TMDDIDP
+840 DDISNDYSTLDP
-847 YYFKNQ
+847 YHFKKTGGNWYLSAALQNQ
-853 GIQLQLGTDIENRI
+853 ICQYVEKQIQPIPLES
-867 CTYVQN
+867 
-873 TIHPTALTDCRCND
+873 CRCND
-887 NTTPIR
+887 SYTQIPE
-893 DVTSRLTVGPND
+893 SEHSSYKD
-905 DVITCRINGQTVDFV
+905 DVLTCQVNGDDVYFV
-920 FDDLSEA
+920 FDDLSE
-927 SNINRR
+927 SNKGRLKSAEEIINCEIMEN
-933 AGEQAMDCIVQGGTY
+933 GVYTGKYCIGLDQDTCT
-948 DGKHCLH
+948 D
-955 LNQEQCNALANANL
+955 LANAVL
-969 QSCPECRKVKWNP
+969 ESCPECSRAEWDTETNSCRLPASARRTNIEKGVKLGAA
-982 DEEICEL
+982 IGVMV
-989 PNSESAQNLKR
+989 A
-1000 GLEITGQVALITG
+1000 GVVITVVTGGTGTGAVIVAVAETAG
-1013 AAALTIVTG
+1013 AAATTI
-1022 GGGAGIVVM
+1022 AESKM
-1031 VGLETVGGAMSVVAM
+1031 QTVA
-1046 DKQHEAAYD
+1046 QD
-1055 FLTESNRCK
+1055 FLTNVQHCREAA
-1064 DPSCAEDLIKTNLQR
+1064 CAEQTIKEELQR
-1079 LANLLKNFDD
+1079 MSNLSSRFTDSE
-1089 VQIAAI
+1089 IYAI
-1095 DTELERLIE
+1095 DREFTRLIE
-1104 LLPNDSK
+1104 LVPDDSEI
-1111 LFTEFESLSPAD
+1111 FDEVESVLLANNQLSFWDAD
-1123 LQKGFFDPESW
+1123 SW
-1134 EPEDVWETVGNVLS
+1134 EPEQIWAAIGN
-1148 ITTVI
+1148 
-1153 ASIGTAALRQLTRAT
+1153 ALQLTSLFTSVTGLTNSA
-1168 RAITTRVNTGT
+1168 RVAGT

-1227 IRSNLTRVHQER
+1227 IRSNLTRVRQER

-1269 AEAELARLQQERANL
+1269 AEAELARLQQDRANL

-1314 QQRIRELGGAVDGA
+1314 QQRIRELGGAVDDA

-1343 GESDDAARSAD
+1343 GESDDAARVA
-1354 DATNAARGADAVNAA
+1354 
-1369 TDSADDAA
+1369 DSAT
-1377 RSADDATD
+1377 DDATD
-1385 AASAG
+1385 A

-1405 DATRTG
+1405 DA
-1411 GAADNAARGAS
+1411 
-1422 NTSKATRLASAK
+1422 
-1434 QAGRAGYHGTNVDL
+1434 
-1448 TDDVLL
+1448 
-1454 QPSVGSRPE
+1454 
-1463 FSGVSIAQDIETA
+1463 
-1476 RNYAINRLVK
+1476 
-1486 MQNPHLDNGNFVY
+1486 
-1499 SNGVLEI
+1499 
-1506 TSDRPLNLSNKS
+1506 
-1518 IYIYELETD
+1518 
-1527 SDGWMSLY
+1527 
-1535 NGYAGRFNAHYNQEA
+1535 
-1550 TEWLAKTE
+1550 
-1558 ENLDDLIASGR
+1558 
-1569 VRIIQPS
+1569 
-1576 AADDV
+1576 
-1581 ADAATDAASA
+1581 ASA
-1591 GTRGAGGAANAV
+1591 GARGVGGAANAV

-1624 EFEQTGKINAVFPR
+1624 EFEQTGKRTAVFPR
-1638 DAVSDDAWNVIN
+1638 DEVSDDAWDAIN
-1650 SNLESRGIRMRSGTS
+1650 RTLESRGVRMRSGTS
-1665 GGRDIMAFDNIPD
+1665 GGRAVMAFDNIPD

-1686 RNRASK
+1686 RNRASSN
-1692 RFNEYFDTLKST
+1692 FNQHLDKVKADGE
-1704 GRGVSWLASRLTD
+1704 GVLLPVGRLTD
-1717 DEWKIV
+1717 EEWEIV
-1723 NDSLADDGIRLRR
+1723 NNSLADDGIRLTRTR
-1736 IDNRMI
+1736 HSNGGEYMRF
-1742 MEEIPNHP
+1742 EEIPNHP
-1750 ATVARQQAR
+1750 ATVARQSAR
-1759 DAARAGDAADD
+1759 
-1770 ATRANV
+1770 NV
-1776 NSREVNYIL
+1776 NSSAVNSIL

-1796 HAYVYQPTGLKESEA
+1796 PAYVYQPTGLKESEA
-1811 GNIAEMINDEGNYY
+1811 ENIAEMINKEGNYY
-1825 AAILN
+1825 AEILN
-1830 KEGYNGADYMV
+1830 KKGSRGADYMV

-1846 SDADKMRYSWS
+1846 SDADKMRYVWN
-1857 GSDLTYPIDNSQ
+1857 GNDLTYPIDNSQ
-1869 NMARLRQQ
+1869 NMARLQQQ

-1897 FGRRS
+1897 FGRVS

-1924 AGKTDV
+1924 AGKTNV

-1948 KGYIDDIVNHY
+1948 KGTITEITNHY
-1959 NSTELKQIADAL
+1959 NSAELKQIADAL
-1971 DDTIGDLRDTEL
+1971 DNTIGDLRDTEL

-1997 KVAELD
+1997 KVAALD

-2021 VGGDFAQDLNAIK
+2021 VGGAFAQDLNAIK
-2034 DYLRRL
+2034 DYLRSL

>member
-1 MFRGIL
+1 MVVV
-7 HFCCILA
+7 H
-14 GLLVITP
+14 
-21 PVWAAEY
+21 PVWADEY

-47 PGIRAAYDALKESLN
+47 PDIRAAYDALKESLN

-87 SLENRMLGGATMGAT
+87 SFENRMLGGATMGAT

-119 DTAIMD
+119 DTAAMD

-214 AERAASTETDKKI
+214 AERAASTETDEKI

-313 ECIPEFQEYIDYI
+313 DCIPEFQEYIDYI

-345 YDLDEMRVAY
+345 YDLDEMRAAY

-384 VDNTPQCDQGYHL
+384 VDNTPQCDQGYHP

-409 GDDGPDGTDG
+409 GDDGPDGTGG
-419 TDADD
+419 TDTDDDDD
-424 NDDNDGVDDGLD
+424 NNGVDDGLD
-436 DDNDGVDDELDDDN
+436 DDNDGTDDGLDDDD
-450 EDANDDEDVVI
+450 EDANDDEDIVI

-471 NQSECENSESD
+471 NQSECENSGSD

-611 CVDFCKKRAREQNC
+611 CVDFCKKRAQEQNC

-631 FSNNICRCSPSK
+631 FSHNICRCSPSK

-659 QGKTDGDEICVDEFF
+659 QGKTDGDEICVDDFF

-687 ASEYARVKENDK
+687 ASEYARVKENDE

-724 SRGAEKKYY
+724 SRGAKKKYY

-764 SVGDAGFIP
+764 SVGNAGFIP

-779 GSGFC
+779 GSAFC

-1111 LFTEFESLSPAD
+1111 LFTEFESLSPTD

-1153 ASIGTAALRQLTRAT
+1153 ASIGSAALRQLTRAT

-1227 IRSNLTRVHQER
+1227 IRSNLTRVRQER

-1343 GESDDAARSAD
+1343 GASDD
-1354 DATNAARGADAVNAA
+1354 
-1369 TDSADDAA
+1369 
-1377 RSADDATD
+1377 
-1385 AASAG
+1385 
-1390 ARGADATND
+1390 
-1399 ATDAAT
+1399 
-1405 DATRTG
+1405 
-1411 GAADNAARGAS
+1411 AARGAS
-1422 NTSKATRLASAK
+1422 NASKAARLASAK

-1448 TDDVLL
+1448 ADDVLL

-1486 MQNPHLDNGNFVY
+1486 TQNPHLDNGNFVY

-1506 TSDRPLNLSNKS
+1506 TSDQPLNLSNKS

-1527 SDGWMSLY
+1527 SDGWMNGLY

-1558 ENLDDLIASGR
+1558 ENLDNLIASGR

-1591 GTRGAGGAANAV
+1591 GARGAGGAANAA

-1624 EFEQTGKINAVFPR
+1624 EFEQTGKRTAVFPR
-1638 DAVSDDAWNVIN
+1638 DKVSDDAWDEIN
-1650 SNLESRGIRMRSGTS
+1650 RTLESRGIRMRSGTS
-1665 GGRDIMAFDNIPD
+1665 GGRAVMAFDNIPD
-1678 HPATIARL
+1678 HPAAIARL
-1686 RNRASK
+1686 RNRASSH
-1692 RFNEYFDTLKST
+1692 FNTYFDRLKTT
-1704 GRGVSWLASRLTD
+1704 GQGVSWPASRLTD

-1723 NDSLADDGIRLRR
+1723 NDSLADDGIRLTRTR
-1736 IDNRMI
+1736 HSNGDEYMRF
-1742 MEEIPNHP
+1742 EEIPNHP
-1750 ATVARQQAR
+1750 ATVARQSAR
-1759 DAARAGDAADD
+1759 
-1770 ATRANV
+1770 NV
-1776 NSREVNYIL
+1776 NSSAVNSIL

-1796 HAYVYQPTGLKESEA
+1796 PAYVYQPTGLKESEA

-1897 FGRRS
+1897 FGRVS

-1910 VGNKKIP
+1910 VGNKKLP
-1917 FYISSGS
+1917 FYISSGT

-1941 TANGWFR
+1941 TEEKGWFR
-1948 KGYIDDIVNHY
+1948 KGGTIKEINNHY
-1959 NSTELKQIADAL
+1959 DSAELKQIAEAL
-1971 DDTIGDLRDTEL
+1971 DNTIGDLRDTEL
-1983 VLKTIGRQKLGGVG
+1983 VLKTIGRQELNGLG
-1997 KVAELD
+1997 KVATCQ
-2003 NAPDISLGTI
+2003 NAPAISPETI
-2013 NQSFPKAI
+2013 NQSFPKP
-2021 VGGDFAQDLNAIK
+2021 VQRNGFARDLDAIK
-2034 DYLRRL
+2034 NYLRSL

>member
-1 MFRGIL
+1 MVVV
-7 HFCCILA
+7 H
-14 GLLVITP
+14 
-21 PVWAAEY
+21 PVWADEY

-47 PGIRAAYDALKESLN
+47 PDIRAAYDALKESLN

-87 SLENRMLGGATMGAT
+87 SFENRMLGGATMGAT

-119 DTAIMD
+119 DAAIMD

-141 NISGGETNITL
+141 NINGGETNITL

-187 VEILDPTDANL
+187 VEILDPTNANL

-214 AERAASTETDKKI
+214 AERAASTETDEKI

-260 TAEYEKDKREIDNEI
+260 TAEYEKNKREIDNEI

-326 NGLDYITDMM
+326 NGLDYVTDMM

-345 YDLDEMRVAY
+345 YDLDEMRAAY
-355 TQCADAAALR
+355 TECADAAALR

-409 GDDGPDGTDG
+409 GDDGTDETDG
-419 TDADD
+419 TDTDD
-424 NDDNDGVDDGLD
+424 DDDNDGADDGLD
-436 DDNDGVDDELDDDN
+436 DD
-450 EDANDDEDVVI
+450 DEDIVI

-521 GHIFKYAAGTMR
+521 GHIFKYAMGTMR
-533 GDVDVGGTCSCS
+533 SGVDVGGTCSCS

-599 FQANFEITNADT
+599 FQANWEITNADT
-611 CVDFCKKRAREQNC
+611 CVDFCKKRAQEQNC

-687 ASEYARVKENDK
+687 ASEYARVKENDE

-764 SVGDAGFIP
+764 SVGNAGFIP
-773 GNPITP
+773 GSPITP
-779 GSGFC
+779 GSAFC

-1111 LFTEFESLSPAD
+1111 LFTEFESLSPTD

-1153 ASIGTAALRQLTRAT
+1153 ASIGSAALRQLTRAT

-1190 VFSLTRAQA
+1190 AAVDIVRQGTR
-1199 KRLDDLALE
+1199 
-1208 EQRLL
+1208 
-1213 ARQAQNPGAREAAE
+1213 
-1227 IRSNLTRVHQER
+1227 
-1239 QTLLNQLGN
+1239 
-1248 PSEEAL
+1248 
-1254 NAAKAEAYRLDDLQQ
+1254 NAADDFAYT
-1269 AEAELARLQQERANL
+1269 AR
-1284 YTTNRNGQQVLR
+1284 
-1296 NGRTRHDVTALD
+1296 
-1308 NQIAAQ
+1308 
-1314 QQRIRELGGAVDGA
+1314 
-1328 VDDAADAVGAGARTG
+1328 
-1343 GESDDAARSAD
+1343 
-1354 DATNAARGADAVNAA
+1354 
-1369 TDSADDAA
+1369 
-1377 RSADDATD
+1377 
-1385 AASAG
+1385 AG
-1390 ARGADATND
+1390 ARGADDAGD
-1399 ATDAAT
+1399 GARAGGATD
-1405 DATRTG
+1405 DAER
-1411 GAADNAARGAS
+1411 GADEMGDAARAAPH
-1422 NTSKATRLASAK
+1422 NTSRGSLNNPLTMDEL
-1434 QAGRAGYHGTNVDL
+1434 RAGGGLEKNISDLFDSSVD
-1448 TDDVLL
+1448 D
-1454 QPSVGSRPE
+1454 
-1463 FSGVSIAQDIETA
+1463 
-1476 RNYAINRLVK
+1476 
-1486 MQNPHLDNGNFVY
+1486 
-1499 SNGVLEI
+1499 
-1506 TSDRPLNLSNKS
+1506 
-1518 IYIYELETD
+1518 IYISRYNMTGSELRSIRHIAEEKGWHFD
-1527 SDGWMSLY
+1527 NYDGGNEILFTKRS
-1535 NGYAGRFNAHYNQEA
+1535 
-1550 TEWLAKTE
+1550 
-1558 ENLDDLIASGR
+1558 
-1569 VRIIQPS
+1569 S

-1581 ADAATDAASA
+1581 ADAAT
-1591 GTRGAGGAANAV
+1591 RVV
-1603 RSATEQASDMLN
+1603 RPM
-1615 NSGFRAALD
+1615 
-1624 EFEQTGKINAVFPR
+1624 P
-1638 DAVSDDAWNVIN
+1638 
-1650 SNLESRGIRMRSGTS
+1650 
-1665 GGRDIMAFDNIPD
+1665 
-1678 HPATIARL
+1678 
-1686 RNRASK
+1686 
-1692 RFNEYFDTLKST
+1692 
-1704 GRGVSWLASRLTD
+1704 
-1717 DEWKIV
+1717 
-1723 NDSLADDGIRLRR
+1723 
-1736 IDNRMI
+1736 
-1742 MEEIPNHP
+1742 
-1750 ATVARQQAR
+1750 
-1759 DAARAGDAADD
+1759 
-1770 ATRANV
+1770 
-1776 NSREVNYIL
+1776 
-1785 TNSERA
+1785 
-1791 TYRNT
+1791 
-1796 HAYVYQPTGLKESEA
+1796 
-1811 GNIAEMINDEGNYY
+1811 Y
-1825 AAILN
+1825 AAQPN
-1830 KEGYNGADYMV
+1830 KHL
-1841 ITMSK
+1841 IC
-1846 SDADKMRYSWS
+1846 
-1857 GSDLTYPIDNSQ
+1857 
-1869 NMARLRQQ
+1869 
-1877 IGKPIT
+1877 
-1883 SIRGTPVVIETMSD
+1883 
-1897 FGRRS
+1897 
-1902 GRAIVMVR
+1902 
-1910 VGNKKIP
+1910 
-1917 FYISSGS
+1917 
-1924 AGKTDV
+1924 
-1930 PTGKWEFFGGI
+1930 
-1941 TANGWFR
+1941 
-1948 KGYIDDIVNHY
+1948 
-1959 NSTELKQIADAL
+1959 
-1971 DDTIGDLRDTEL
+1971 
-1983 VLKTIGRQKLGGVG
+1983 
-1997 KVAELD
+1997 
-2003 NAPDISLGTI
+2003 
-2013 NQSFPKAI
+2013 
-2021 VGGDFAQDLNAIK
+2021 
-2034 DYLRRL
+2034 

>member
-1 MFRGIL
+1 MVVV
-7 HFCCILA
+7 H
-14 GLLVITP
+14 
-21 PVWAAEY
+21 PVWADEY

-47 PGIRAAYDALKESLN
+47 PDIRAAYDALKESLN

-87 SLENRMLGGATMGAT
+87 SFENRMLGGATMGAT

-119 DTAIMD
+119 DAAIMD

-214 AERAASTETDKKI
+214 AERAASTETDEKI

-326 NGLDYITDMM
+326 NGLDYVTDMM

-345 YDLDEMRVAY
+345 YDLDEMRAAY

-365 RQIAECE
+365 RQIAECK

-419 TDADD
+419 TDTDD
-424 NDDNDGVDDGLD
+424 DDNDGVDDGLD
-436 DDNDGVDDELDDDN
+436 DDNDGTDDGLDDDN
-450 EDANDDEDVVI
+450 EDANDDEDIVI

-471 NQSECENSESD
+471 NQSECENSGSD

-533 GDVDVGGTCSCS
+533 SGVDVGGTCSCS

-558 MCTNCADG
+558 TCTNCADG

-599 FQANFEITNADT
+599 FQANWEITNADT
-611 CVDFCKKRAREQNC
+611 CVDFCKKRAQEQNC

-643 TSDLPPLVYY
+643 ISDLPPLVYY

-687 ASEYARVKENDK
+687 ASEYARVKENDE

-764 SVGDAGFIP
+764 SVGNAGFIP
-773 GNPITP
+773 GSPITP
-779 GSGFC
+779 GSAFC

-1153 ASIGTAALRQLTRAT
+1153 ASIGSAALRQLTRAT

-1227 IRSNLTRVHQER
+1227 IRSNLTRVRQER

-1328 VDDAADAVGAGARTG
+1328 VDDAADAVGTGARTG
-1343 GESDDAARSAD
+1343 GASDDAAR
-1354 DATNAARGADAVNAA
+1354 AA
-1369 TDSADDAA
+1369 DSAT
-1377 RSADDATD
+1377 DDATD
-1385 AASAG
+1385 AA
-1390 ARGADATND
+1390 RGADVTND

-1411 GAADNAARGAS
+1411 GASDDTARGAS
-1422 NTSKATRLASAK
+1422 NASKAARLASAK

-1448 TDDVLL
+1448 ADDVLL

-1486 MQNPHLDNGNFVY
+1486 TQNPHLDNGNFVY

-1506 TSDRPLNLSNKS
+1506 TSDQPLNLSNKS

-1527 SDGWMSLY
+1527 SDGWMNGLY

-1558 ENLDDLIASGR
+1558 ENLDNLIASGR

-1591 GTRGAGGAANAV
+1591 GARGAGGAANAA

-1624 EFEQTGKINAVFPR
+1624 EFEQTGKRTAVFPR
-1638 DAVSDDAWNVIN
+1638 DKVSDDAWDEIN
-1650 SNLESRGIRMRSGTS
+1650 RTLESRGIRMRSGTS
-1665 GGRDIMAFDNIPD
+1665 GGRAVMAFDNIPD
-1678 HPATIARL
+1678 HPAAIARL
-1686 RNRASK
+1686 RNRASSH
-1692 RFNEYFDTLKST
+1692 FNTYFDRLKTT
-1704 GRGVSWLASRLTD
+1704 GQGVSWPASRLTD

-1723 NDSLADDGIRLRR
+1723 NDSLADDGIRLTRTR
-1736 IDNRMI
+1736 HSNGDEYMRF
-1742 MEEIPNHP
+1742 EEIPNHP
-1750 ATVARQQAR
+1750 ATVARQSAR
-1759 DAARAGDAADD
+1759 
-1770 ATRANV
+1770 NV
-1776 NSREVNYIL
+1776 NSSAVNSIL

-1796 HAYVYQPTGLKESEA
+1796 PAYVYQPTGLKESEA

-1869 NMARLRQQ
+1869 NMARLQQQ

-1897 FGRRS
+1897 FGQVS

-1910 VGNKKIP
+1910 VGNKKLP
-1917 FYISSGS
+1917 FYISSGT

-1941 TANGWFR
+1941 TEEKGWFR
-1948 KGYIDDIVNHY
+1948 KGGTIKEINNHY
-1959 NSTELKQIADAL
+1959 DSAELKQIANAL
-1971 DDTIGDLRDTEL
+1971 DNTIGDLRDTEL
-1983 VLKTIGRQKLGGVG
+1983 VLKTIGRQELNGLG
-1997 KVAELD
+1997 KVATCQ
-2003 NAPDISLGTI
+2003 NAPAISLETI
-2013 NQSFPKAI
+2013 NQSFSKP
-2021 VGGDFAQDLNAIK
+2021 VQRNGFARDLDAIK
-2034 DYLRRL
+2034 NYLRSL

>member
-1 MFRGIL
+1 MVVV
-7 HFCCILA
+7 H
-14 GLLVITP
+14 
-21 PVWAAEY
+21 PVWADEY

-47 PGIRAAYDALKESLN
+47 PDIRAAYDALKESLN

-87 SLENRMLGGATMGAT
+87 SFENRMLGGATMGAT

-111 GLAEQSAD
+111 GLAEQAAD
-119 DTAIMD
+119 DAAAMD

-141 NISGGETNITL
+141 NINGGETNITL

-214 AERAASTETDKKI
+214 AERAASTETDEKI

-260 TAEYEKDKREIDNEI
+260 TAEYEKNKREIDNEI

-345 YDLDEMRVAY
+345 YDLDEMRAAY
-355 TQCADAAALR
+355 TECADAAALR

-409 GDDGPDGTDG
+409 GDDGTDG
-419 TDADD
+419 TGGTDTDD
-424 NDDNDGVDDGLD
+424 DDDNDGVDDGLD
-436 DDNDGVDDELDDDN
+436 DDN
-450 EDANDDEDVVI
+450 EDANDDEDIVI

-471 NQSECENSESD
+471 DQSECENSESD

-533 GDVDVGGTCSCS
+533 GGVDVGGTCSCS

-599 FQANFEITNADT
+599 FQANWEITNADT
-611 CVDFCKKRAREQNC
+611 CVDFCKKRAQEQNC

-687 ASEYARVKENDK
+687 ASEYARVKENDE

-764 SVGDAGFIP
+764 SVGKAGFIP

-779 GSGFC
+779 GSAFC

-800 RFGYQAQMGLVE
+800 RFGYHAQMGLVE

-1153 ASIGTAALRQLTRAT
+1153 ASIGSAALRQLTRAT

-1227 IRSNLTRVHQER
+1227 IRSNLTRVRQER

-1314 QQRIRELGGAVDGA
+1314 QQRI
-1328 VDDAADAVGAGARTG
+1328 AADAVGAGARTG
-1343 GESDDAARSAD
+1343 GAS
-1354 DATNAARGADAVNAA
+1354 
-1369 TDSADDAA
+1369 DDAA

-1385 AASAG
+1385 AA
-1390 ARGADATND
+1390 RGADAAND
-1399 ATDAAT
+1399 ATDS
-1405 DATRTG
+1405 
-1411 GAADNAARGAS
+1411 ADDAAR
-1422 NTSKATRLASAK
+1422 
-1434 QAGRAGYHGTNVDL
+1434 
-1448 TDDVLL
+1448 
-1454 QPSVGSRPE
+1454 
-1463 FSGVSIAQDIETA
+1463 
-1476 RNYAINRLVK
+1476 
-1486 MQNPHLDNGNFVY
+1486 
-1499 SNGVLEI
+1499 
-1506 TSDRPLNLSNKS
+1506 
-1518 IYIYELETD
+1518 
-1527 SDGWMSLY
+1527 
-1535 NGYAGRFNAHYNQEA
+1535 
-1550 TEWLAKTE
+1550 
-1558 ENLDDLIASGR
+1558 
-1569 VRIIQPS
+1569 
-1576 AADDV
+1576 
-1581 ADAATDAASA
+1581 A
-1591 GTRGAGGAANAV
+1591 GTRGAGGAANAA

-1678 HPATIARL
+1678 HPAAIARL

-1692 RFNEYFDTLKST
+1692 RFNEYFDTLKTT
-1704 GRGVSWLASRLTD
+1704 GRGVSWPASRLTD

-1723 NDSLADDGIRLRR
+1723 NDSLADDGIRLQR

-1770 ATRANV
+1770 AARGADATDAASVSDDAVRANV

-1796 HAYVYQPTGLKESEA
+1796 PAYVYQPKGLKESEA

-1877 IGKPIT
+1877 IGNPIT

-1897 FGRRS
+1897 FGRVS

-1941 TANGWFR
+1941 TEEKGWFR
-1948 KGYIDDIVNHY
+1948 KGGTIKEINNHY
-1959 NSTELKQIADAL
+1959 DSAELKQIANAL
-1971 DDTIGDLRDTEL
+1971 DNTIGDLRDTEL
-1983 VLKTIGRQKLGGVG
+1983 VLKTIGRQELNGLG
-1997 KVAELD
+1997 KVATCQ
-2003 NAPDISLGTI
+2003 NAPAISLETI
-2013 NQSFPKAI
+2013 NQSFPKP
-2021 VGGDFAQDLNAIK
+2021 VQRNGFARDLDAIK
-2034 DYLRRL
+2034 NYLRSL

>member
-47 PGIRAAYDALKESLN
+47 PDIRAAYDALKESLN
-62 SAENLYNEYQSEL
+62 SAEDLYNEYQSEL

-119 DTAIMD
+119 DTAAMD

-162 NEYIELA
+162 NEYMELA

-214 AERAASTETDKKI
+214 AERAASTETDEKI
-227 QTGAITAGVGAAAGL
+227 KTGAITTGVGAAAGL

-345 YDLDEMRVAY
+345 YDLDEMRAAY

-365 RQIAECE
+365 RKIAECE

-384 VDNTPQCDQGYHL
+384 VDNTPQCGQGYHP

-419 TDADD
+419 TDTDD
-424 NDDNDGVDDGLD
+424 DDDNDGTDDGLD
-436 DDNDGVDDELDDDN
+436 DDNDGT
-450 EDANDDEDVVI
+450 DDEDIVI

-489 CMSMACPDENPRFSS
+489 CMSMACPDKNPRFSS

-533 GDVDVGGTCSCS
+533 GGVDVGGTCSCS

-575 VPDETSVDDTDNED
+575 VPDSTGAAAGGVSAVANENGECVEFSLEDSRVKNASNCMVLCRQATADKDCEIVSATMPEPGKCICNPNVTASGIDNVDVK
-589 ITLPICPYEE
+589 Y
-599 FQANFEITNADT
+599 
-611 CVDFCKKRAREQNC
+611 
-625 QYQGAT
+625 
-631 FSNNICRCSPSK
+631 FS
-643 TSDLPPLVYY
+643 
-653 QVCGND
+653 VCGD
-659 QGKTDGDEICVDEFF
+659 DAGKTGGTEICEAELF
-674 EDTRVQPNQAIAL
+674 ETLRVQPTAAIGL
-687 ASEYARVKENDK
+687 AQEYARVKRNDVSVKCNPNVVQCK
-699 NIICNETPRNCRINI
+699 NNR
-714 VTNGDCIQCT
+714 DCIQCT
-724 SRGAEKKYY
+724 STRLNRYY
-733 EFRFRRVDA
+733 EFVFRKTDA
-742 TGDANIQQSVLTS
+742 TADANIVDGVLHG
-755 LCKLYDTNV
+755 LCGIYG
-764 SVGDAGFIP
+764 VGYTRAGKASEIQTF
-773 GNPITP
+773 
-779 GSGFC
+779 SGRAQEAMEWPSYC
-784 RTDDSTVCQK
+784 HTDDAMLCTQIYS
-794 INDSAA
+794 SAE
-800 RFGYQAQMGLVE
+800 RFGYQAKMSPIHNL
-812 VSDRRSVTQQHDDVC
+812 T
-827 VLLRSVTSVDNLR
+827 DNGTRCALWAPEA
-840 TMDDIDP
+840 DDISNDYSTLDP
-847 YYFKNQ
+847 YHFKKTGGNWYLSAALQNQ
-853 GIQLQLGTDIENRI
+853 ICQYVEKQIQPIPLES
-867 CTYVQN
+867 
-873 TIHPTALTDCRCND
+873 CRCND
-887 NTTPIR
+887 SYTQIPE
-893 DVTSRLTVGPND
+893 SEHSSYKD
-905 DVITCRINGQTVDFV
+905 DVLTCQVNGDDVYFV
-920 FDDLSEA
+920 FDDLSE
-927 SNINRR
+927 SNKGRLKSAEEIINCEIMEN
-933 AGEQAMDCIVQGGTY
+933 GVYTGKYCIGLDQDTCT
-948 DGKHCLH
+948 D
-955 LNQEQCNALANANL
+955 LANAVL
-969 QSCPECRKVKWNP
+969 ESCPECSRAEWDTETNSCRLPASARRTNIEKGVKLGAA
-982 DEEICEL
+982 IGVMV
-989 PNSESAQNLKR
+989 A
-1000 GLEITGQVALITG
+1000 GVVITVVTGGTGTGAVIVAVAETAG
-1013 AAALTIVTG
+1013 AAATTI
-1022 GGGAGIVVM
+1022 AESKM
-1031 VGLETVGGAMSVVAM
+1031 QTVA
-1046 DKQHEAAYD
+1046 QD
-1055 FLTESNRCK
+1055 FLTNVQHCREAA
-1064 DPSCAEDLIKTNLQR
+1064 CAEQTIKEELQR
-1079 LANLLKNFDD
+1079 MSNLSSRFTDSE
-1089 VQIAAI
+1089 IYAI
-1095 DTELERLIE
+1095 DREFTRLIE
-1104 LLPNDSK
+1104 LVPDDSEI
-1111 LFTEFESLSPAD
+1111 FDEVESVLLANNQLSFWDAD
-1123 LQKGFFDPESW
+1123 SW
-1134 EPEDVWETVGNVLS
+1134 EPEQIWAAIGN
-1148 ITTVI
+1148 
-1153 ASIGTAALRQLTRAT
+1153 ALQLTSLFTSVTGLTNSARA
-1168 RAITTRVNTGT
+1168 AGT

-1190 VFSLTRAQA
+1190 VFSMTRAQA

-1227 IRSNLTRVHQER
+1227 IRSNLTRVRQER

-1254 NAAKAEAYRLDDLQQ
+1254 NAAKAETYRLDDLQQ

-1343 GESDDAARSAD
+1343 GASDDAAR
-1354 DATNAARGADAVNAA
+1354 AA
-1369 TDSADDAA
+1369 DSATDDAA
-1377 RSADDATD
+1377 N
-1385 AASAG
+1385 AG

-1405 DATRTG
+1405 DATRAG
-1411 GAADNAARGAS
+1411 GASDDAARGAS
-1422 NTSKATRLASAK
+1422 NASKAARLASAK

-1448 TDDVLL
+1448 ADDVLL

-1486 MQNPHLDNGNFVY
+1486 TQNPHLDNGNFVY

-1506 TSDRPLNLSNKS
+1506 TSDQPLNLSNKS

-1527 SDGWMSLY
+1527 SDGWMNGLY
-1535 NGYAGRFNAHYNQEA
+1535 NGYAGRFNAHYNQAA

-1591 GTRGAGGAANAV
+1591 GARGAGGAANAV
-1603 RSATEQASDMLN
+1603 RSVTEQASDMLN

-1638 DAVSDDAWNVIN
+1638 DAVSDDAWDAIN
-1650 SNLESRGIRMRSGTS
+1650 RTLESRGIRMRSGTS
-1665 GGRDIMAFDNIPD
+1665 GGRAVMAFDNIPE
-1678 HPATIARL
+1678 HPAAIARL
-1686 RNRASK
+1686 RNRASSN
-1692 RFNEYFDTLKST
+1692 FNQHLDKVKADGE
-1704 GRGVSWLASRLTD
+1704 GVLLPVGRLTD
-1717 DEWKIV
+1717 EEWEIV
-1723 NDSLADDGIRLRR
+1723 NNSLADDGIRLTRTR
-1736 IDNRMI
+1736 HSNGGEYMRF
-1742 MEEIPNHP
+1742 EEIPNHP
-1750 ATVARQQAR
+1750 ATIARQSAR
-1759 DAARAGDAADD
+1759 
-1770 ATRANV
+1770 NV
-1776 NSREVNYIL
+1776 NSSAVNSIL

-1796 HAYVYQPTGLKESEA
+1796 PAYVYQPTGLKESEA
-1811 GNIAEMINDEGNYY
+1811 ENIAEMINKEGKYY
-1825 AAILN
+1825 AEILN
-1830 KEGYNGADYMV
+1830 KDGHAGADYMV

-1846 SDADKMRYSWS
+1846 SDADKMRYVWN
-1857 GSDLTYPIDNSQ
+1857 GNDLTYPIDNSR
-1869 NMARLRQQ
+1869 NMSRLQQQ

-1897 FGRRS
+1897 FGQVS

-1917 FYISSGS
+1917 FYISSGA

-1941 TANGWFR
+1941 TAKGWFR
-1948 KGYIDDIVNHY
+1948 KGRTTTEITNHY
-1959 NSTELKQIADAL
+1959 NSAELKQIADAL
-1971 DDTIGDLRDTEL
+1971 DNTIGDLRDTEL

-1997 KVAELD
+1997 KVAALD
-2003 NAPDISLGTI
+2003 NAPNISLGTI
-2013 NQSFPKAI
+2013 NQSFPKEIEAAGM
-2021 VGGDFAQDLNAIK
+2021 GGTYEFYQYLNQIRT
-2034 DYLRRL
+2034 YLQGL

>member
-1 MFRGIL
+1 MVVV
-7 HFCCILA
+7 H
-14 GLLVITP
+14 
-21 PVWAAEY
+21 PVWADEY

-47 PGIRAAYDALKESLN
+47 PDIRAAYDALKESLN

-87 SLENRMLGGATMGAT
+87 SFENRMLGGATMGAT

-119 DTAIMD
+119 DTAAMD

-141 NISGGETNITL
+141 NINGGETNITL

-214 AERAASTETDKKI
+214 AERAASTETDEKI

-345 YDLDEMRVAY
+345 YDLDEMRAAY

-409 GDDGPDGTDG
+409 GDDGTDGTDG

-436 DDNDGVDDELDDDN
+436 DDN
-450 EDANDDEDVVI
+450 EDANDDEDIVI

-533 GDVDVGGTCSCS
+533 SGVDVGGTCSCS
-545 ADACADGYKLESG
+545 ADTCADGYKLESG

-599 FQANFEITNADT
+599 FQANWEITNADT
-611 CVDFCKKRAREQNC
+611 CVDFCKKRAQEQNC

-687 ASEYARVKENDK
+687 ASEYARVKENDE

-764 SVGDAGFIP
+764 SVGNAGFIP

-800 RFGYQAQMGLVE
+800 RFGYHAQMGLVE

-893 DVTSRLTVGPND
+893 DVTSRLMAGPND

-1153 ASIGTAALRQLTRAT
+1153 ASIGSAALRQLTRAT

-1179 RAVTISNKADD
+1179 RAVTISN
-1190 VFSLTRAQA
+1190 R
-1199 KRLDDLALE
+1199 
-1208 EQRLL
+1208 
-1213 ARQAQNPGAREAAE
+1213 
-1227 IRSNLTRVHQER
+1227 
-1239 QTLLNQLGN
+1239 
-1248 PSEEAL
+1248 
-1254 NAAKAEAYRLDDLQQ
+1254 
-1269 AEAELARLQQERANL
+1269 
-1284 YTTNRNGQQVLR
+1284 
-1296 NGRTRHDVTALD
+1296 
-1308 NQIAAQ
+1308 
-1314 QQRIRELGGAVDGA
+1314 
-1328 VDDAADAVGAGARTG
+1328 
-1343 GESDDAARSAD
+1343 
-1354 DATNAARGADAVNAA
+1354 
-1369 TDSADDAA
+1369 ADDAA
-1377 RSADDATD
+1377 VDIVRQGTRNAADDFADT
-1385 AASAG
+1385 ARAG
-1390 ARGADATND
+1390 ARGADDAGD
-1399 ATDAAT
+1399 AAHGAGGATDDAAHG
-1405 DATRTG
+1405 AG
-1411 GAADNAARGAS
+1411 GAADDAERSADEMGDAARAATH
-1422 NTSKATRLASAK
+1422 NTSRGSLNNPLTIDEL
-1434 QAGRAGYHGTNVDL
+1434 RAGDGLEKNISDLFDSSVD
-1448 TDDVLL
+1448 D
-1454 QPSVGSRPE
+1454 
-1463 FSGVSIAQDIETA
+1463 
-1476 RNYAINRLVK
+1476 
-1486 MQNPHLDNGNFVY
+1486 
-1499 SNGVLEI
+1499 
-1506 TSDRPLNLSNKS
+1506 
-1518 IYIYELETD
+1518 IYISRYGMTGDELRSIRRIAEEK
-1527 SDGWMSLY
+1527 GWHFDNYGGGNEILFTKRS
-1535 NGYAGRFNAHYNQEA
+1535 
-1550 TEWLAKTE
+1550 
-1558 ENLDDLIASGR
+1558 
-1569 VRIIQPS
+1569 S

-1704 GRGVSWLASRLTD
+1704 GRGVSWPASRLTD

-1723 NDSLADDGIRLRR
+1723 NDSLADDGIRLTRTR
-1736 IDNRMI
+1736 HSNGGEYMRF
-1742 MEEIPNHP
+1742 EEIPNHP

-1770 ATRANV
+1770 AARANV

-1791 TYRNT
+1791 TYHNT
-1796 HAYVYQPTGLKESEA
+1796 PAYVYQPTGLKESEA
-1811 GNIAEMINDEGNYY
+1811 KNIAKMINKEGKYY
-1825 AAILN
+1825 AEILN
-1830 KEGYNGADYMV
+1830 KEGSRGADYMV

-1846 SDADKMRYSWS
+1846 SDADKMRYVWN
-1857 GSDLTYPIDNSQ
+1857 GNDLTYPIDNSQ
-1869 NMARLRQQ
+1869 NMAQLRQQ

-1902 GRAIVMVR
+1902 GRAIVMVK
-1910 VGNKKIP
+1910 VGNKKLP
-1917 FYISSGS
+1917 FYISTGS

-1941 TANGWFR
+1941 AESGWFR
-1948 KGYIDDIVNHY
+1948 KGTLEQVVNHY
-1959 NSTELKQIADAL
+1959 GSAELKQIADAL
-1971 DDTIGDLRDTEL
+1971 DNTIGDLRDTEL
-1983 VLKTIGRQKLGGVG
+1983 VLETIGRRNLQGVG
-1997 KVAELD
+1997 NVAKLN
-2003 NAPDISLGTI
+2003 NAPDISKETI
-2013 NQSFPKAI
+2013 NQSFPKEI
-2021 VGGDFAQDLNAIK
+2021 ETEWGETGEFQQ
-2034 DYLRRL
+2034 YLRQIKIYLQGL

>member
-1 MFRGIL
+1 MVVV
-7 HFCCILA
+7 H
-14 GLLVITP
+14 
-21 PVWAAEY
+21 PVWADEY

-47 PGIRAAYDALKESLN
+47 PDIRAAYDALKESLN

-87 SLENRMLGGATMGAT
+87 SFENRMLGGATMGAT

-119 DTAIMD
+119 DTAAMD

-169 TRLRQAKESL
+169 TRLRQVKESL

-214 AERAASTETDKKI
+214 AERAASTETDEKI

-345 YDLDEMRVAY
+345 YDLDEMRAAY

-384 VDNTPQCDQGYHL
+384 VDNTPQCAQGYHP

-409 GDDGPDGTDG
+409 GDDGTDGTDG

-436 DDNDGVDDELDDDN
+436 DDN
-450 EDANDDEDVVI
+450 EDANDDEDIVI

-533 GDVDVGGTCSCS
+533 GGVDVGGTCSCS

-599 FQANFEITNADT
+599 FQANWEITNADT
-611 CVDFCKKRAREQNC
+611 CVDFCKKRAQEQNC

-687 ASEYARVKENDK
+687 ASEYARVKENDE

-764 SVGDAGFIP
+764 SVGNAGFIP

-800 RFGYQAQMGLVE
+800 RFGYHAQMGLVE

-1064 DPSCAEDLIKTNLQR
+1064 DPSCAEDLIKTDLQR

-1153 ASIGTAALRQLTRAT
+1153 ASIGSAALRQLTRAT

-1343 GESDDAARSAD
+1343 GESDDAARGA
-1354 DATNAARGADAVNAA
+1354 DATDAARGADAANAA

-1377 RSADDATD
+1377 RSADD
-1385 AASAG
+1385 
-1390 ARGADATND
+1390 
-1399 ATDAAT
+1399 
-1405 DATRTG
+1405 
-1411 GAADNAARGAS
+1411 
-1422 NTSKATRLASAK
+1422 
-1434 QAGRAGYHGTNVDL
+1434 
-1448 TDDVLL
+1448 
-1454 QPSVGSRPE
+1454 
-1463 FSGVSIAQDIETA
+1463 
-1476 RNYAINRLVK
+1476 
-1486 MQNPHLDNGNFVY
+1486 
-1499 SNGVLEI
+1499 
-1506 TSDRPLNLSNKS
+1506 
-1518 IYIYELETD
+1518 
-1527 SDGWMSLY
+1527 
-1535 NGYAGRFNAHYNQEA
+1535 
-1550 TEWLAKTE
+1550 
-1558 ENLDDLIASGR
+1558 
-1569 VRIIQPS
+1569 
-1576 AADDV
+1576 
-1581 ADAATDAASA
+1581 ATDAASA

-1624 EFEQTGKINAVFPR
+1624 EFEQTGKRTAVFPR
-1638 DAVSDDAWNVIN
+1638 DKVSDDAWDEIN
-1650 SNLESRGIRMRSGTS
+1650 RTLESRGIRMRSGTS
-1665 GGRDIMAFDNIPD
+1665 GGRAVMAFDNIPD

-1704 GRGVSWLASRLTD
+1704 GRGVSWPASRLTD

-1723 NDSLADDGIRLRR
+1723 NDSLADDGIRLTRTR
-1736 IDNRMI
+1736 HSNGGEYMRF
-1742 MEEIPNHP
+1742 EEIPNHP

-1770 ATRANV
+1770 AARANV

-1791 TYRNT
+1791 TYHNT
-1796 HAYVYQPTGLKESEA
+1796 PAYVYQPTGLKESEA
-1811 GNIAEMINDEGNYY
+1811 KNIAKMINKEGKYY
-1825 AAILN
+1825 AEILN
-1830 KEGYNGADYMV
+1830 KEGSRGADYMV

-1846 SDADKMRYSWS
+1846 SDADKMRYVWN
-1857 GSDLTYPIDNSQ
+1857 GNDLTYPIDNSQ
-1869 NMARLRQQ
+1869 NMAQLRQQ

-1902 GRAIVMVR
+1902 GRAIVMVK
-1910 VGNKKIP
+1910 VGNKKLP
-1917 FYISSGS
+1917 FYISTGS

-1941 TANGWFR
+1941 AESGWFR
-1948 KGYIDDIVNHY
+1948 KGFTTEITNHY
-1959 NSTELKQIADAL
+1959 NSAELKQIADAL
-1971 DDTIGDLRDTEL
+1971 DNTIGDLRDTEL

-1997 KVAELD
+1997 KVATLD

-2034 DYLRRL
+2034 DYLRSL

>member
-1 MFRGIL
+1 MVVV
-7 HFCCILA
+7 H
-14 GLLVITP
+14 
-21 PVWAAEY
+21 PVWADEY

-47 PGIRAAYDALKESLN
+47 PDIRAAYDALKESLN

-87 SLENRMLGGATMGAT
+87 SFENRMLGGATMGAT

-119 DTAIMD
+119 DAAIMD

-214 AERAASTETDKKI
+214 AERAASTETDEKI

-345 YDLDEMRVAY
+345 YDLDEMRAAY
-355 TQCADAAALR
+355 TECADAAALR

-424 NDDNDGVDDGLD
+424 DDDNDGTDDGLD
-436 DDNDGVDDELDDDN
+436 DDNYGVDDGLDDDN

-545 ADACADGYKLESG
+545 ADTCADGYKLESG

-566 YHKNENDEC
+566 YHKDENDEC

-599 FQANFEITNADT
+599 FQANWEITNADT
-611 CVDFCKKRAREQNC
+611 CVDFCKKRAQEQNC

-687 ASEYARVKENDK
+687 ASEYARVKENDE

-764 SVGDAGFIP
+764 SAGFIP
-773 GNPITP
+773 GNPI
-779 GSGFC
+779 SRSSAFC

-847 YYFKNQ
+847 YYFKKQ

-1153 ASIGTAALRQLTRAT
+1153 ASIGSAALRQLTRAT

-1941 TANGWFR
+1941 TEEKGWFR
-1948 KGYIDDIVNHY
+1948 KGSTIKEINNHY
-1959 NSTELKQIADAL
+1959 DSAELKQIADAL
-1971 DDTIGDLRDTEL
+1971 DNKIGDLRDTEL
-1983 VLKTIGRQKLGGVG
+1983 VLKTIGRQKLGGSG
-1997 KVAELD
+1997 KVATCQ
-2003 NAPDISLGTI
+2003 NAPAISPETI
-2013 NQSFPKAI
+2013 NQSFPKP
-2021 VGGDFAQDLNAIK
+2021 VQRNGFARDLNAIK
-2034 DYLRRL
+2034 DYLRSL

>member
-1 MFRGIL
+1 MVVV
-7 HFCCILA
+7 H
-14 GLLVITP
+14 
-21 PVWAAEY
+21 PVWADEY

-47 PGIRAAYDALKESLN
+47 PDIRAAYDALKESLN

-87 SLENRMLGGATMGAT
+87 SFENRMLGGATMGAT
-102 GIGGQMLAS
+102 GIGGQILAS

-119 DTAIMD
+119 DAAIMD

-141 NISGGETNITL
+141 NINGGETNITL

-214 AERAASTETDKKI
+214 AERAASTETDEKI

-345 YDLDEMRVAY
+345 YDLDEMRAAY

-409 GDDGPDGTDG
+409 GDDGTDGTDG

-424 NDDNDGVDDGLD
+424 DDGVDDG
-436 DDNDGVDDELDDDN
+436 LDDDN
-450 EDANDDEDVVI
+450 EDANDDEDIVI

-599 FQANFEITNADT
+599 FQANWEITNADT
-611 CVDFCKKRAREQNC
+611 CVDFCKKRAQEQNC

-687 ASEYARVKENDK
+687 ASEYARVKENDE

-733 EFRFRRVDA
+733 EFRFRRIDA

-764 SVGDAGFIP
+764 SVGNAAFIP
-773 GNPITP
+773 GNPITQ
-779 GSGFC
+779 SSTFC

-800 RFGYQAQMGLVE
+800 RFGYHAQMELVE
-812 VSDRRSVTQQHDDVC
+812 VSDRRSVIQQHVDVC
-827 VLLRSVTSVDNLR
+827 VLRRSVTSVDNLR

-893 DVTSRLTVGPND
+893 DVTSRLMAGPND

-1153 ASIGTAALRQLTRAT
+1153 ASIGSAALRQLTRAT

-1227 IRSNLTRVHQER
+1227 IQSNLTRVRQER

-1343 GESDDAARSAD
+1343 GESDDAVRSAD
-1354 DATNAARGADAVNAA
+1354 DATDAARGADAANAA

-1377 RSADDATD
+1377 RAADSATDD

-1390 ARGADATND
+1390 ARGAGGATN
-1399 ATDAAT
+1399 AA
-1405 DATRTG
+1405 
-1411 GAADNAARGAS
+1411 
-1422 NTSKATRLASAK
+1422 
-1434 QAGRAGYHGTNVDL
+1434 
-1448 TDDVLL
+1448 
-1454 QPSVGSRPE
+1454 
-1463 FSGVSIAQDIETA
+1463 
-1476 RNYAINRLVK
+1476 
-1486 MQNPHLDNGNFVY
+1486 
-1499 SNGVLEI
+1499 
-1506 TSDRPLNLSNKS
+1506 
-1518 IYIYELETD
+1518 
-1527 SDGWMSLY
+1527 
-1535 NGYAGRFNAHYNQEA
+1535 
-1550 TEWLAKTE
+1550 
-1558 ENLDDLIASGR
+1558 
-1569 VRIIQPS
+1569 
-1576 AADDV
+1576 
-1581 ADAATDAASA
+1581 
-1591 GTRGAGGAANAV
+1591 

-1665 GGRDIMAFDNIPD
+1665 GGRAVMAFDNIPD

-1686 RNRASK
+1686 RNRAST

-1704 GRGVSWLASRLTD
+1704 GRGVSWPASRLTD

-1723 NDSLADDGIRLRR
+1723 NDSLADDGIRLTRTR
-1736 IDNRMI
+1736 HSNGGEYMRF
-1742 MEEIPNHP
+1742 EEIPNHP

-1759 DAARAGDAADD
+1759 DAARAGDTADD

-1897 FGRRS
+1897 FGRVS

-1941 TANGWFR
+1941 TAKGWFR
-1948 KGYIDDIVNHY
+1948 KGSTIKEINNHY
-1959 NSTELKQIADAL
+1959 DSAELKQIADAL
-1971 DDTIGDLRDTEL
+1971 DNTIGDLRDTEL
-1983 VLKTIGRQKLGGVG
+1983 VLKTIGRQKLGGSG
-1997 KVAELD
+1997 KVATCQ
-2003 NAPDISLGTI
+2003 NAPAISPETI
-2013 NQSFPKAI
+2013 NQSFPKP
-2021 VGGDFAQDLNAIK
+2021 VQRNGFARDLDAIK
-2034 DYLRRL
+2034 NYLRSL

>member
-1 MFRGIL
+1 MVVV
-7 HFCCILA
+7 H
-14 GLLVITP
+14 
-21 PVWAAEY
+21 PVWADEY

-47 PGIRAAYDALKESLN
+47 PDIRAAYDALKESLN

-87 SLENRMLGGATMGAT
+87 SFENRMLGGATMGAT

-111 GLAEQSAD
+111 GLAQQSAD
-119 DTAIMD
+119 DTAAMD

-214 AERAASTETDKKI
+214 AERAASTETDEKI

-326 NGLDYITDMM
+326 NGLDYVTDMM

-345 YDLDEMRVAY
+345 YDLDEMRAAY

-409 GDDGPDGTDG
+409 GDDGTDGTDG

-436 DDNDGVDDELDDDN
+436 DD
-450 EDANDDEDVVI
+450 DEDIVI

-504 ARGKRVGDA
+504 AHGKRVGDA

-533 GDVDVGGTCSCS
+533 GGVDVGGTCSCS

-599 FQANFEITNADT
+599 FQANWEITNADT
-611 CVDFCKKRAREQNC
+611 CVDFCKKRAQEQNC

-687 ASEYARVKENDK
+687 ASEYARVKENDE

-764 SVGDAGFIP
+764 SVGKAGFIP

-1153 ASIGTAALRQLTRAT
+1153 ASIGSAALRQLTRAT

-1227 IRSNLTRVHQER
+1227 IRSNLTRVRQER

-1343 GESDDAARSAD
+1343 GESDDAVRSAD
-1354 DATNAARGADAVNAA
+1354 DATDAARGADAANAA

-1377 RSADDATD
+1377 R
-1385 AASAG
+1385 
-1390 ARGADATND
+1390 
-1399 ATDAAT
+1399 
-1405 DATRTG
+1405 
-1411 GAADNAARGAS
+1411 
-1422 NTSKATRLASAK
+1422 
-1434 QAGRAGYHGTNVDL
+1434 
-1448 TDDVLL
+1448 
-1454 QPSVGSRPE
+1454 
-1463 FSGVSIAQDIETA
+1463 
-1476 RNYAINRLVK
+1476 
-1486 MQNPHLDNGNFVY
+1486 
-1499 SNGVLEI
+1499 
-1506 TSDRPLNLSNKS
+1506 
-1518 IYIYELETD
+1518 
-1527 SDGWMSLY
+1527 
-1535 NGYAGRFNAHYNQEA
+1535 
-1550 TEWLAKTE
+1550 
-1558 ENLDDLIASGR
+1558 
-1569 VRIIQPS
+1569 
-1576 AADDV
+1576 
-1581 ADAATDAASA
+1581 A

-1678 HPATIARL
+1678 HPAAIARL

-1704 GRGVSWLASRLTD
+1704 GRGVSWPASRLTD

-1723 NDSLADDGIRLRR
+1723 NDSLADDGIRLQR

-1759 DAARAGDAADD
+1759 DAARAGDTSDD
-1770 ATRANV
+1770 AARGADATDAASVSDDAARANG

-1796 HAYVYQPTGLKESEA
+1796 PAYVYQPKGLKESEA

-1825 AAILN
+1825 ATILN
-1830 KEGYNGADYMV
+1830 KEGHRGADYMV
-1841 ITMSK
+1841 ITISK

-1897 FGRRS
+1897 FGRVS

-1924 AGKTDV
+1924 AGKTEV

-1941 TANGWFR
+1941 TAKGWFR
-1948 KGYIDDIVNHY
+1948 KGVTTTEITNHY
-1959 NSTELKQIADAL
+1959 NSAELKQIADAL
-1971 DDTIGDLRDTEL
+1971 DNTIGDLRDTEL

-1997 KVAELD
+1997 KVATLD
-2003 NAPDISLGTI
+2003 NAPNISRDTI
-2013 NQSFPKAI
+2013 NQSFPKEIEAEGL
-2021 VGGDFAQDLNAIK
+2021 GGALEFYEYLKQIK
-2034 DYLRRL
+2034 TYLQGL

>member
-1 MFRGIL
+1 MVVV
-7 HFCCILA
+7 H
-14 GLLVITP
+14 
-21 PVWAAEY
+21 PVWADEY

-47 PGIRAAYDALKESLN
+47 PDIRAAYDALKESLN

-87 SLENRMLGGATMGAT
+87 SFENRMLGGATMGAT

-119 DTAIMD
+119 DTAAMD

-214 AERAASTETDKKI
+214 AERAASTETDEKI

-345 YDLDEMRVAY
+345 YDLDEMRAAY

-384 VDNTPQCDQGYHL
+384 VDNTPQCDQGYHP

-409 GDDGPDGTDG
+409 GDEGTDGTDG

-424 NDDNDGVDDGLD
+424 DDDNDGVDDGLD
-436 DDNDGVDDELDDDN
+436 DDNDGTDDGLDDD
-450 EDANDDEDVVI
+450 DEDIVI
-461 TGDLSCDAIT
+461 TGDLSCDEIT

-599 FQANFEITNADT
+599 FQANWEITNADT
-611 CVDFCKKRAREQNC
+611 CVDFCKKRAQEQNC

-687 ASEYARVKENDK
+687 ASEYARVKENDE

-764 SVGDAGFIP
+764 GVGDAGFIP

-800 RFGYQAQMGLVE
+800 RFGYHAQMGLVE

-853 GIQLQLGTDIENRI
+853 GIQLQLGPEMETRI
-867 CTYVQN
+867 CTYVKN

-893 DVTSRLTVGPND
+893 DVNSKLTLAPND
-905 DVITCRINGQTVDFV
+905 DVITCYINGQAMDFV

-1064 DPSCAEDLIKTNLQR
+1064 NPSCAEDLIKTNLQR

-1153 ASIGTAALRQLTRAT
+1153 ASIGSAALRQLTRAT

-1199 KRLDDLALE
+1199 KRLDDLASE

-1213 ARQAQNPGAREAAE
+1213 ARQAQNPDAREAAE
-1227 IRSNLTRVHQER
+1227 IRSNLTRVRQER
-1239 QTLLNQLGN
+1239 QTLLNRLGN

-1343 GESDDAARSAD
+1343 GESDAAVRSAD
-1354 DATNAARGADAVNAA
+1354 DATDAARGADATNAA

-1377 RSADDATD
+1377 RAADSATDDATD
-1385 AASAG
+1385 AA
-1390 ARGADATND
+1390 RGADDAGDAARAGD
-1399 ATDAAT
+1399 ATDDAAHG
-1405 DATRTG
+1405 AG
-1411 GAADNAARGAS
+1411 GAADDAERSADEMGDAARAATH
-1422 NTSKATRLASAK
+1422 NTSRGSLNNPLTIDEL
-1434 QAGRAGYHGTNVDL
+1434 RAGDGLEKNISDLFDSSVD
-1448 TDDVLL
+1448 D
-1454 QPSVGSRPE
+1454 
-1463 FSGVSIAQDIETA
+1463 
-1476 RNYAINRLVK
+1476 
-1486 MQNPHLDNGNFVY
+1486 
-1499 SNGVLEI
+1499 
-1506 TSDRPLNLSNKS
+1506 
-1518 IYIYELETD
+1518 IYISRYGMTGDELRSIRRIAEEK
-1527 SDGWMSLY
+1527 GWHFDNYGGGNEFLFTKRS
-1535 NGYAGRFNAHYNQEA
+1535 
-1550 TEWLAKTE
+1550 
-1558 ENLDDLIASGR
+1558 
-1569 VRIIQPS
+1569 S

-1581 ADAATDAASA
+1581 ADAATDAARGADAANAATDSA
-1591 GTRGAGGAANAV
+1591 DDAARAGARGAGGATNAA

-1624 EFEQTGKINAVFPR
+1624 EFEQTSKRTAVFPR
-1638 DAVSDDAWNVIN
+1638 DEVSDDAWDAIN
-1650 SNLESRGIRMRSGTS
+1650 RTLESRGVRMRSGTS

-1686 RNRASK
+1686 RNRAST

-1704 GRGVSWLASRLTD
+1704 GRGVSWPASRLTD

-1723 NDSLADDGIRLRR
+1723 NDSLADDGIRLQR

-1811 GNIAEMINDEGNYY
+1811 INIAKMINKEGKYY

-1869 NMARLRQQ
+1869 NMAQLRQQ
-1877 IGKPIT
+1877 IGNPIT

-1897 FGRRS
+1897 FGRVS

-1941 TANGWFR
+1941 TADGWFR
-1948 KGYIDDIVNHY
+1948 KGSTIKEINNHY
-1959 NSTELKQIADAL
+1959 DSAELKQIADAL
-1971 DDTIGDLRDTEL
+1971 DNTIGDLRDTEL
-1983 VLKTIGRQKLGGVG
+1983 VLKTIGRQELNGLG
-1997 KVAELD
+1997 KVATCQ
-2003 NAPDISLGTI
+2003 NAPAISLETI
-2013 NQSFPKAI
+2013 NQSFPKEIEAADM
-2021 VGGDFAQDLNAIK
+2021 GGPYEFYEYLKQIK
-2034 DYLRRL
+2034 TYLQGL

>member
-1 MFRGIL
+1 MVVV
-7 HFCCILA
+7 H
-14 GLLVITP
+14 
-21 PVWAAEY
+21 PVWADEY

-47 PGIRAAYDALKESLN
+47 PDIRAAYDALKESLN

-87 SLENRMLGGATMGAT
+87 SFENRMLGGATMGAT

-119 DTAIMD
+119 DAAIMD

-141 NISGGETNITL
+141 NINGGETNITL

-214 AERAASTETDKKI
+214 AERAASTETDEKI

-275 AENEQALTQAI
+275 AENEQALTQVI

-345 YDLDEMRVAY
+345 YDLDEMRAAY

-424 NDDNDGVDDGLD
+424 NDDNNGVDDGLD
-436 DDNDGVDDELDDDN
+436 DDNDGTDDGLDD
-450 EDANDDEDVVI
+450 DDEDVVI

-471 NQSECENSESD
+471 NQSECENSGSD

-545 ADACADGYKLESG
+545 ADECADGYKLESG

-599 FQANFEITNADT
+599 FQANWEITNADT
-611 CVDFCKKRAREQNC
+611 CVDFCKKRAQEQNC

-687 ASEYARVKENDK
+687 AQEYARVKENDE

-764 SVGDAGFIP
+764 SVGHAGFIP

-800 RFGYQAQMGLVE
+800 RFGYHAQMGLVE

-867 CTYVQN
+867 CTYVKN
-873 TIHPTALTDCRCND
+873 TIYPTELTDCRCND

-1153 ASIGTAALRQLTRAT
+1153 ASIGSAALRQLTRAT

-1190 VFSLTRAQA
+1190 AAVDIVRQGTR
-1199 KRLDDLALE
+1199 
-1208 EQRLL
+1208 
-1213 ARQAQNPGAREAAE
+1213 
-1227 IRSNLTRVHQER
+1227 
-1239 QTLLNQLGN
+1239 
-1248 PSEEAL
+1248 
-1254 NAAKAEAYRLDDLQQ
+1254 NAADDF
-1269 AEAELARLQQERANL
+1269 ADTAR
-1284 YTTNRNGQQVLR
+1284 
-1296 NGRTRHDVTALD
+1296 
-1308 NQIAAQ
+1308 
-1314 QQRIRELGGAVDGA
+1314 
-1328 VDDAADAVGAGARTG
+1328 
-1343 GESDDAARSAD
+1343 
-1354 DATNAARGADAVNAA
+1354 
-1369 TDSADDAA
+1369 
-1377 RSADDATD
+1377 
-1385 AASAG
+1385 AG
-1390 ARGADATND
+1390 ARGADDAGD
-1399 ATDAAT
+1399 AARAGGATDDAAHG
-1405 DATRTG
+1405 AG
-1411 GAADNAARGAS
+1411 GAADDAERSADEMGDAARAAMH
-1422 NTSKATRLASAK
+1422 NTSRGSLNNPLTIDEL
-1434 QAGRAGYHGTNVDL
+1434 RAGDGLEKNISDLFDSSVD
-1448 TDDVLL
+1448 D
-1454 QPSVGSRPE
+1454 
-1463 FSGVSIAQDIETA
+1463 
-1476 RNYAINRLVK
+1476 
-1486 MQNPHLDNGNFVY
+1486 
-1499 SNGVLEI
+1499 
-1506 TSDRPLNLSNKS
+1506 
-1518 IYIYELETD
+1518 IYISRYGMTGDELRSIRRIAEEK
-1527 SDGWMSLY
+1527 GWHFDNYGGGNEFLFTKRS
-1535 NGYAGRFNAHYNQEA
+1535 
-1550 TEWLAKTE
+1550 
-1558 ENLDDLIASGR
+1558 
-1569 VRIIQPS
+1569 S

-1581 ADAATDAASA
+1581 ADAATDAARGADAANAATDSA
-1591 GTRGAGGAANAV
+1591 DDAARAGARGAGGATNAA

-1650 SNLESRGIRMRSGTS
+1650 SNLESRGIRMRSRTS

-1686 RNRASK
+1686 RNRAST

-1704 GRGVSWLASRLTD
+1704 GRGVSWPASRLTD

-1723 NDSLADDGIRLRR
+1723 NDSLAEDGIRLTRTR
-1736 IDNRMI
+1736 HSNGGEYMRF
-1742 MEEIPNHP
+1742 EEIPNHP

-1811 GNIAEMINDEGNYY
+1811 KNIAKMINKEGKYY

-1877 IGKPIT
+1877 IGNPIT

-1897 FGRRS
+1897 FGRVS

-1930 PTGKWEFFGGI
+1930 PTGQWEFFGGI
-1941 TANGWFR
+1941 TADGWFR
-1948 KGYIDDIVNHY
+1948 KGSTIKEINNHY
-1959 NSTELKQIADAL
+1959 DSAELKQIADAL
-1971 DDTIGDLRDTEL
+1971 DNTIGDLRDTEL

-1997 KVAELD
+1997 RVAACQ
-2003 NAPDISLGTI
+2003 NAPAISLETI
-2013 NQSFPKAI
+2013 NQSFPKEIEAEGL
-2021 VGGDFAQDLNAIK
+2021 GGALEFYEYLKQIK
-2034 DYLRRL
+2034 TYLQGL

>member
-1 MFRGIL
+1 MVVV
-7 HFCCILA
+7 H
-14 GLLVITP
+14 
-21 PVWAAEY
+21 PVWADEY

-36 RVDSAESENLS
+36 RVDAAESENLS
-47 PGIRAAYDALKESLN
+47 PDIRAAYDALKESLN

-87 SLENRMLGGATMGAT
+87 SLENRLLGGATMGAT

-119 DTAIMD
+119 DTAAMD

-214 AERAASTETDKKI
+214 AERAASTETDEKI

-275 AENEQALTQAI
+275 AENEQALTQVI

-345 YDLDEMRVAY
+345 YDLDEMRAAY

-384 VDNTPQCDQGYHL
+384 VDNTPQCDQGYHP

-409 GDDGPDGTDG
+409 GDDGTDGTDG

-424 NDDNDGVDDGLD
+424 NDDNDGMDDG
-436 DDNDGVDDELDDDN
+436 LDDDN
-450 EDANDDEDVVI
+450 EDANDDEDIVI

-471 NQSECENSESD
+471 NQSECENSKSD

-533 GDVDVGGTCSCS
+533 SGVDVGGTCSCS

-611 CVDFCKKRAREQNC
+611 CVDFCKKRAQEQNC

-687 ASEYARVKENDK
+687 ASEYARVKENDE

-800 RFGYQAQMGLVE
+800 RFGYHAQMGLVE

-1153 ASIGTAALRQLTRAT
+1153 ASIGSAALRQLTRAT

-1227 IRSNLTRVHQER
+1227 IQSNLTRVRQER

-1343 GESDDAARSAD
+1343 GESDDAVRGA
-1354 DATNAARGADAVNAA
+1354 DATDAARGADAANAA

-1377 RSADDATD
+1377 RAADSATDD

-1390 ARGADATND
+1390 ARGA
-1399 ATDAAT
+1399 
-1405 DATRTG
+1405 G
-1411 GAADNAARGAS
+1411 GAANAARGAS

-1448 TDDVLL
+1448 ADDVLL

-1704 GRGVSWLASRLTD
+1704 GRGVSWPASRLTD

-1723 NDSLADDGIRLRR
+1723 NDSLADDGIRLQR

-1770 ATRANV
+1770 AARANV
-1776 NSREVNYIL
+1776 NSREVNSIL

-1796 HAYVYQPTGLKESEA
+1796 PAYVYQPAKLNRYEA
-1811 GNIAEMINDEGNYY
+1811 ASVTKTINDEGNYY
-1825 AAILN
+1825 AASLN
-1830 KEGYNGADYMV
+1830 KTGRSDGDYMV

-1846 SDADKMRYSWS
+1846 SDADKMRYVWN
-1857 GSDLTYPIDNSQ
+1857 GNDLTYPIDNSQ
-1869 NMARLRQQ
+1869 NMARLQQQ

-1897 FGRRS
+1897 FGRVS

-1917 FYISSGS
+1917 FYISSGT
-1924 AGKTDV
+1924 AGKTDIQ
-1930 PTGKWEFFGGI
+1930 TGKWEFFGGI

-1948 KGYIDDIVNHY
+1948 KGTITDITNHY
-1959 NSTELKQIADAL
+1959 NSAELKQIADAL
-1971 DDTIGDLRDTEL
+1971 DKTIGDLRDTEL
-1983 VLKTIGRQKLGGVG
+1983 VLKTIGRQNLGGVG
-1997 KVAELD
+1997 KVATLN
-2003 NAPDISLGTI
+2003 NAPNISRGTI
-2013 NQSFPKAI
+2013 NQSFPKEIEAADM
-2021 VGGDFAQDLNAIK
+2021 GGPWEFYKYLEQIK
-2034 DYLRRL
+2034 TYLQGL

>member
-1 MFRGIL
+1 MVVV
-7 HFCCILA
+7 H
-14 GLLVITP
+14 
-21 PVWAAEY
+21 PVWADEY

-47 PGIRAAYDALKESLN
+47 PDIRAAYDALKESLN
-62 SAENLYNEYQSEL
+62 SAEDLYNEYQSEL

-119 DTAIMD
+119 DAAAMD

-214 AERAASTETDKKI
+214 AERAASTETDEKI

-345 YDLDEMRVAY
+345 YDLDEMRAAY

-409 GDDGPDGTDG
+409 GDDGTDGTDG

-436 DDNDGVDDELDDDN
+436 DDN
-450 EDANDDEDVVI
+450 EDANDDEDIVI

-471 NQSECENSESD
+471 NQSECENSKSD

-533 GDVDVGGTCSCS
+533 SGVDVGGTCSCS
-545 ADACADGYKLESG
+545 ADTCADGYKLESG

-611 CVDFCKKRAREQNC
+611 CVDFCKKRAQEQNC

-687 ASEYARVKENDK
+687 ASEYARVKENDE

-800 RFGYQAQMGLVE
+800 RFGYHAQMGLVE

-1343 GESDDAARSAD
+1343 GESDDAARGA
-1354 DATNAARGADAVNAA
+1354 DATDAARGADAANAA

-1377 RSADDATD
+1377 RSADD
-1385 AASAG
+1385 
-1390 ARGADATND
+1390 
-1399 ATDAAT
+1399 
-1405 DATRTG
+1405 
-1411 GAADNAARGAS
+1411 
-1422 NTSKATRLASAK
+1422 
-1434 QAGRAGYHGTNVDL
+1434 
-1448 TDDVLL
+1448 
-1454 QPSVGSRPE
+1454 
-1463 FSGVSIAQDIETA
+1463 
-1476 RNYAINRLVK
+1476 
-1486 MQNPHLDNGNFVY
+1486 
-1499 SNGVLEI
+1499 
-1506 TSDRPLNLSNKS
+1506 
-1518 IYIYELETD
+1518 
-1527 SDGWMSLY
+1527 
-1535 NGYAGRFNAHYNQEA
+1535 
-1550 TEWLAKTE
+1550 
-1558 ENLDDLIASGR
+1558 
-1569 VRIIQPS
+1569 
-1576 AADDV
+1576 
-1581 ADAATDAASA
+1581 ATDAASA

-1615 NSGFRAALD
+1615 NSGFKAALD
-1624 EFEQTGKINAVFPR
+1624 EFEQTGKRTAVFPR
-1638 DAVSDDAWNVIN
+1638 DKVSDDAWDEIN
-1650 SNLESRGIRMRSGTS
+1650 RTLESRGIRMRSGTS
-1665 GGRDIMAFDNIPD
+1665 GGRAVMAFDNIPD

-1704 GRGVSWLASRLTD
+1704 GRGVSWPASRLTD

-1723 NDSLADDGIRLRR
+1723 NDSLADDGIRLTRTR
-1736 IDNRMI
+1736 HSNGGEYMRF
-1742 MEEIPNHP
+1742 EEIPNHP

-1770 ATRANV
+1770 AARANV

-1791 TYRNT
+1791 TYHNT
-1796 HAYVYQPTGLKESEA
+1796 PAYVYQPTGLKESEA
-1811 GNIAEMINDEGNYY
+1811 KNIAKMINKEGKYY
-1825 AAILN
+1825 AEILN
-1830 KEGYNGADYMV
+1830 KEGSRGADYMV

-1846 SDADKMRYSWS
+1846 SDADKMRYVWN
-1857 GSDLTYPIDNSQ
+1857 GNDLTYPIDNSQ
-1869 NMARLRQQ
+1869 NMAQLRQQ

-1902 GRAIVMVR
+1902 GRAIVMVK
-1910 VGNKKIP
+1910 VGNKKLP
-1917 FYISSGS
+1917 FYISTGS

-1941 TANGWFR
+1941 AESGWFR
-1948 KGYIDDIVNHY
+1948 KGTLEQVVNHY
-1959 NSTELKQIADAL
+1959 GSAELKQIADAL
-1971 DDTIGDLRDTEL
+1971 DNTIGDLRDTEL
-1983 VLKTIGRQKLGGVG
+1983 VLETIGRRNLQGVG
-1997 KVAELD
+1997 NVAKLN
-2003 NAPDISLGTI
+2003 NAPDISKETI

-2034 DYLRRL
+2034 DYLRSL

>member
-47 PGIRAAYDALKESLN
+47 PDIRAAYDALKESLN
-62 SAENLYNEYQSEL
+62 SAEDLYNEYQSEL
-75 NENLDAMRETEQ
+75 NKNLDAMRETEQ
-87 SLENRMLGGATMGAT
+87 SLENRLLGGATMGAT

-111 GLAEQSAD
+111 GLAQQSAD
-119 DTAIMD
+119 DTAAMD

-203 VGVTDYALDTA
+203 IGVTDYALDTA
-214 AERAASTETDKKI
+214 AERAASTETDEKI

-286 EDNSKLVEEYNAL
+286 EDTSKLVEEYNAL

-326 NGLDYITDMM
+326 NGLDYVTDMM

-345 YDLDEMRVAY
+345 YDLDEMRAAY

-384 VDNTPQCDQGYHL
+384 VDNTPQCDQGYHP

-419 TDADD
+419 TDTDD
-424 NDDNDGVDDGLD
+424 DDDNDGTDDGLD
-436 DDNDGVDDELDDDN
+436 DDNDGTDDGLDDD
-450 EDANDDEDVVI
+450 DEDIVI
-461 TGDLSCDAIT
+461 TGNLSCDAIT
-471 NQSECENSESD
+471 NQSECENSGSD

-513 CTYGNVAR
+513 CIYGNVTR

-558 MCTNCADG
+558 MCANCADG

-599 FQANFEITNADT
+599 FQANWEITNADT
-611 CVDFCKKRAREQNC
+611 CVDFCKKRAQEQNC

-643 TSDLPPLVYY
+643 TSDLLPLVYY

-687 ASEYARVKENDK
+687 ASEYARVKENDE

-755 LCKLYDTNV
+755 LCKLYDANV
-764 SVGDAGFIP
+764 SVGKAGFIP

-779 GSGFC
+779 GSAFC

-800 RFGYQAQMGLVE
+800 RFGYHAQMGLVE

-847 YYFKNQ
+847 YYFKKQ

-893 DVTSRLTVGPND
+893 DVTSRLMWGPND

-1111 LFTEFESLSPAD
+1111 LFTEFESLSPTD

-1153 ASIGTAALRQLTRAT
+1153 ASIGSAALRQLTRAT

-1227 IRSNLTRVHQER
+1227 IRSNLTRVRQER

-1269 AEAELARLQQERANL
+1269 AEAELARLQQERTNL

-1328 VDDAADAVGAGARTG
+1328 VDDAADAVGTGARTG
-1343 GESDDAARSAD
+1343 GAS
-1354 DATNAARGADAVNAA
+1354 
-1369 TDSADDAA
+1369 DDAA

-1385 AASAG
+1385 AS
-1390 ARGADATND
+1390 
-1399 ATDAAT
+1399 
-1405 DATRTG
+1405 
-1411 GAADNAARGAS
+1411 RGAS
-1422 NTSKATRLASAK
+1422 NASKAARLASAK

-1448 TDDVLL
+1448 ADDVLL

-1486 MQNPHLDNGNFVY
+1486 TQNPHLDNGNFVY

-1527 SDGWMSLY
+1527 SDGWMNGLY

-1591 GTRGAGGAANAV
+1591 GARGAGGAANAV

-1624 EFEQTGKINAVFPR
+1624 EFEQTGKRTAVFPR
-1638 DAVSDDAWNVIN
+1638 DEVSDDAWDAIN
-1650 SNLESRGIRMRSGTS
+1650 RTLESRGIRMRSGTS
-1665 GGRDIMAFDNIPD
+1665 GGRAVMAFDNIPE
-1678 HPATIARL
+1678 HPAAIARL
-1686 RNRASK
+1686 RNRASSN
-1692 RFNEYFDTLKST
+1692 FNQHLDKVKADGE
-1704 GRGVSWLASRLTD
+1704 GVLLPVGRLTD
-1717 DEWKIV
+1717 EEWEIV
-1723 NDSLADDGIRLRR
+1723 NNSLADDGIRLTRTR
-1736 IDNRMI
+1736 HSNGGEYMRF
-1742 MEEIPNHP
+1742 EEIPNHP
-1750 ATVARQQAR
+1750 ATIARQSAR
-1759 DAARAGDAADD
+1759 
-1770 ATRANV
+1770 NV
-1776 NSREVNYIL
+1776 NSSAVNSIL

-1796 HAYVYQPTGLKESEA
+1796 PAYVYQPTGLKESEA
-1811 GNIAEMINDEGNYY
+1811 ENIAKMINKEGKYY
-1825 AAILN
+1825 AEILN
-1830 KEGYNGADYMV
+1830 KKGSRGADYMV

-1846 SDADKMRYSWS
+1846 SDADKMRYVWN
-1857 GSDLTYPIDNSQ
+1857 GNDLTYPIDNSR
-1869 NMARLRQQ
+1869 NMARLQQQ

-1897 FGRRS
+1897 FGQVS

-1917 FYISSGS
+1917 FYISSGT

-1941 TANGWFR
+1941 TAKGWFR
-1948 KGYIDDIVNHY
+1948 KGRTTTEITNHY
-1959 NSTELKQIADAL
+1959 NSAELKQIADAL
-1971 DDTIGDLRDTEL
+1971 DNTIGDLRDTEL
-1983 VLKTIGRQKLGGVG
+1983 VLETIGRQKLGGVG
-1997 KVAELD
+1997 KVAALD
-2003 NAPDISLGTI
+2003 NAPNISLGTI
-2013 NQSFPKAI
+2013 NQSFPKEIEAAGM
-2021 VGGDFAQDLNAIK
+2021 GGAYEFYEYLNQIK
-2034 DYLRRL
+2034 IYLQGL

>member
-1 MFRGIL
+1 MVVV
-7 HFCCILA
+7 H
-14 GLLVITP
+14 
-21 PVWAAEY
+21 PVWADEY

-47 PGIRAAYDALKESLN
+47 PDIRAAYDALKESLN

-119 DTAIMD
+119 DAAIMD

-162 NEYIELA
+162 SEYIELA

-214 AERAASTETDKKI
+214 AERAASTETDEKI

-275 AENEQALTQAI
+275 AENERALTQAI

-345 YDLDEMRVAY
+345 YDLDEMRAAY

-365 RQIAECE
+365 RKIAECE

-384 VDNTPQCDQGYHL
+384 VDNTPQCDQGYRL
-397 DENGECVPDAVA
+397 DDNGKCVPDAVA
-409 GDDGPDGTDG
+409 GYEGTDGTDG
-419 TDADD
+419 TD
-424 NDDNDGVDDGLD
+424 DGLD
-436 DDNDGVDDELDDDN
+436 DD
-450 EDANDDEDVVI
+450 DEDIVI

-533 GDVDVGGTCSCS
+533 GGVDVGGTCSCS

-558 MCTNCADG
+558 MCINCADG

-599 FQANFEITNADT
+599 FQANWEITNADT
-611 CVDFCKKRAREQNC
+611 CVDFCKKRAQEQNC

-687 ASEYARVKENDK
+687 ASEYARVKENDE
-699 NIICNETPRNCRINI
+699 NIICNETPRSCRINI

-764 SVGDAGFIP
+764 SVGIAGFIP

-779 GSGFC
+779 GSAYRFC

-812 VSDRRSVTQQHDDVC
+812 VSDRRSVLQKHDDVC

-853 GIQLQLGTDIENRI
+853 GIQLQLGPEMETRI
-867 CTYVQN
+867 CTYVKN
-873 TIHPTALTDCRCND
+873 TIYPTELTDCRCND

-893 DVTSRLTVGPND
+893 NVTSRLTVRPND

-1031 VGLETVGGAMSVVAM
+1031 VGLETIGGAMSVVAM

-1153 ASIGTAALRQLTRAT
+1153 ASIGSAALRQLTRAT
-1168 RAITTRVNTGT
+1168 RAITARVNTGT

-1227 IRSNLTRVHQER
+1227 IRSNLTRVRQER

-1343 GESDDAARSAD
+1343 GESDDAARVA
-1354 DATNAARGADAVNAA
+1354 
-1369 TDSADDAA
+1369 DSATDDAA
-1377 RSADDATD
+1377 H
-1385 AASAG
+1385 AG

-1405 DATRTG
+1405 DAARAG
-1411 GAADNAARGAS
+1411 GASDDAARGAS
-1422 NTSKATRLASAK
+1422 NASKAARLASAK

-1448 TDDVLL
+1448 ADDVLL

-1486 MQNPHLDNGNFVY
+1486 TQNPHLDNGNFVY

-1506 TSDRPLNLSNKS
+1506 ASDRPLNLSNKS

-1527 SDGWMSLY
+1527 SDGWMNGLY

-1591 GTRGAGGAANAV
+1591 GARGAGGAANAV
-1603 RSATEQASDMLN
+1603 RSATEQASEMLN

-1624 EFEQTGKINAVFPR
+1624 EFEQTGKRTAVFPR
-1638 DAVSDDAWNVIN
+1638 DEVSDDAWDAIN
-1650 SNLESRGIRMRSGTS
+1650 RTLESRGVRMRSGTS
-1665 GGRDIMAFDNIPD
+1665 GGRAVMAFDNIPD
-1678 HPATIARL
+1678 HPAAIARL
-1686 RNRASK
+1686 RNRASSN
-1692 RFNEYFDTLKST
+1692 FNQHLDKVKADGE
-1704 GRGVSWLASRLTD
+1704 GVLLPVGRLTD
-1717 DEWKIV
+1717 EEWEIV
-1723 NDSLADDGIRLRR
+1723 NNSLADDGIRLTRTR
-1736 IDNRMI
+1736 HSNGGEYMRF
-1742 MEEIPNHP
+1742 EEIPNHP
-1750 ATVARQQAR
+1750 ATVARQSAR
-1759 DAARAGDAADD
+1759 
-1770 ATRANV
+1770 NV
-1776 NSREVNYIL
+1776 NSSAVNKIL

-1796 HAYVYQPTGLKESEA
+1796 PAYVYQPTGLKESEA
-1811 GNIAEMINDEGNYY
+1811 GNIAEMINNEGNYY

-1846 SDADKMRYSWS
+1846 SDADKMRYVWN
-1857 GSDLTYPIDNSQ
+1857 GNDLTYLIDNSQ

-1897 FGRRS
+1897 FGQVS

-1924 AGKTDV
+1924 AGKTEV

-1948 KGYIDDIVNHY
+1948 KGLSTEITNHY
-1959 NSTELKQIADAL
+1959 NSAELKQIADAL
-1971 DDTIGDLRDTEL
+1971 DNTIGDLRDTEL

-1997 KVAELD
+1997 KVAALD
-2003 NAPDISLGTI
+2003 NAPNISLGTI
-2013 NQSFPKAI
+2013 NQSFPKPI
-2021 VGGDFAQDLNAIK
+2021 VGGAFAQDLNAIK
-2034 DYLRRL
+2034 DYLRSL

>member
-47 PGIRAAYDALKESLN
+47 PDIRAAYDALKESLN
-62 SAENLYNEYQSEL
+62 SAEDLYNEYQSEL
-75 NENLDAMRETEQ
+75 NKNLDAMRETEQ
-87 SLENRMLGGATMGAT
+87 SLENRLLGGATMGAT

-119 DTAIMD
+119 DAAAMD

-179 GLPLGIES
+179 GMPLGIES

-214 AERAASTETDKKI
+214 AERAASTETDEKI

-260 TAEYEKDKREIDNEI
+260 TAEYEKDKQEIDNEI

-345 YDLDEMRVAY
+345 YDLDEMRAAY
-355 TQCADAAALR
+355 TECADAAALR

-384 VDNTPQCDQGYHL
+384 VDNTPQCGQGYHL

-409 GDDGPDGTDG
+409 GDDGTDETDG
-419 TDADD
+419 TDTDD
-424 NDDNDGVDDGLD
+424 DDDNDGADDGLD
-436 DDNDGVDDELDDDN
+436 DDD
-450 EDANDDEDVVI
+450 EDANDDEDIVI

-471 NQSECENSESD
+471 NQSECENSGSD

-533 GDVDVGGTCSCS
+533 SGVDVGGTCSCS
-545 ADACADGYKLESG
+545 SDACADGYKLESG

-599 FQANFEITNADT
+599 FQANWEITNADT
-611 CVDFCKKRAREQNC
+611 CVDFCKKRAQEQNC

-687 ASEYARVKENDK
+687 ASEYARVKENDE

-742 TGDANIQQSVLTS
+742 TGDTNIQQSVLTS

-764 SVGDAGFIP
+764 SVGKAGFIP

-779 GSGFC
+779 GSAFC

-800 RFGYQAQMGLVE
+800 RFGYHAQMGLVE

-847 YYFKNQ
+847 YYFKKQ

-893 DVTSRLTVGPND
+893 DVTSRLMWGPND

-1000 GLEITGQVALITG
+1000 GLEITGQVALIAG

-1111 LFTEFESLSPAD
+1111 LFTEFESLSPTD

-1153 ASIGTAALRQLTRAT
+1153 ASIGSAALRQLTRAT

-1213 ARQAQNPGAREAAE
+1213 ARQAQNPGARDAAE
-1227 IRSNLTRVHQER
+1227 IRSNLTRVRQER

-1328 VDDAADAVGAGARTG
+1328 VDDAADAVGTGARTG
-1343 GESDDAARSAD
+1343 GAS
-1354 DATNAARGADAVNAA
+1354 
-1369 TDSADDAA
+1369 DDAA

-1385 AASAG
+1385 AARGADAANAATDSADDA
-1390 ARGADATND
+1390 ARAADSATDDATDAAHGADATND

-1405 DATRTG
+1405 DATRAG
-1411 GAADNAARGAS
+1411 DAADDAARGAS
-1422 NTSKATRLASAK
+1422 NASKAARLASAK

-1448 TDDVLL
+1448 ADDVLL

-1486 MQNPHLDNGNFVY
+1486 TQNPHLDNGNFVY

-1527 SDGWMSLY
+1527 SDGWMNGLY

-1558 ENLDDLIASGR
+1558 ENLDNLIASGR

-1591 GTRGAGGAANAV
+1591 GARGAGGAANAV

-1624 EFEQTGKINAVFPR
+1624 EFEQTGKRTAVFPR
-1638 DAVSDDAWNVIN
+1638 DEVSDDAWDAIN
-1650 SNLESRGIRMRSGTS
+1650 RTLESRGIRMRSGTS
-1665 GGRDIMAFDNIPD
+1665 GGRAVMAFDNIPE
-1678 HPATIARL
+1678 HPAAIARL
-1686 RNRASK
+1686 RNRASSN
-1692 RFNEYFDTLKST
+1692 FNQHLDKVKADGE
-1704 GRGVSWLASRLTD
+1704 GVLLPVGRLTD
-1717 DEWKIV
+1717 EEWEIV
-1723 NDSLADDGIRLRR
+1723 NNSLADDGIRLTRTR
-1736 IDNRMI
+1736 HSNGGEYMRF
-1742 MEEIPNHP
+1742 EEIPNHP
-1750 ATVARQQAR
+1750 ATIARQSAR
-1759 DAARAGDAADD
+1759 
-1770 ATRANV
+1770 NV
-1776 NSREVNYIL
+1776 NSSAVNSIL
-1785 TNSERA
+1785 KNSERA

-1796 HAYVYQPTGLKESEA
+1796 PAYVYQPTGLKESEA
-1811 GNIAEMINDEGNYY
+1811 ENIAEMINKEGKYY
-1825 AAILN
+1825 AEILN
-1830 KEGYNGADYMV
+1830 KDGHAGADYMV
-1841 ITMSK
+1841 ITTSK
-1846 SDADKMRYSWS
+1846 SDADKMRYVWN
-1857 GSDLTYPIDNSQ
+1857 GNDLTYPIDNSR
-1869 NMARLRQQ
+1869 NMSRLRQQ

-1897 FGRRS
+1897 FGQVS

-1941 TANGWFR
+1941 TAKGWFR
-1948 KGYIDDIVNHY
+1948 KGRTTTEITNHY
-1959 NSTELKQIADAL
+1959 NSAELKQIADAL
-1971 DDTIGDLRDTEL
+1971 DNTIGDLRDTEL

-1997 KVAELD
+1997 KVAALD
-2003 NAPDISLGTI
+2003 NAPNISLGTI

-2034 DYLRRL
+2034 DYLRSL

>member
-1 MFRGIL
+1 MVVV
-7 HFCCILA
+7 H
-14 GLLVITP
+14 
-21 PVWAAEY
+21 PVWADEY

-47 PGIRAAYDALKESLN
+47 PDIRAAYDALKESLN

-87 SLENRMLGGATMGAT
+87 SFENRMLGGATMGAT

-119 DTAIMD
+119 DAAIMD

-141 NISGGETNITL
+141 NINGGETNITL

-214 AERAASTETDKKI
+214 AERAASTETDEKI

-345 YDLDEMRVAY
+345 YDLDEMRAAY
-355 TQCADAAALR
+355 TECADAAALR

-384 VDNTPQCDQGYHL
+384 VDNTPQCGQGYHL

-409 GDDGPDGTDG
+409 GDYGTDETDG

-424 NDDNDGVDDGLD
+424 NDNNDGVDDG
-436 DDNDGVDDELDDDN
+436 LDDDN
-450 EDANDDEDVVI
+450 EDANDDEDIVI

-471 NQSECENSESD
+471 DQSECENSESD

-599 FQANFEITNADT
+599 FQANWEITNADT
-611 CVDFCKKRAREQNC
+611 CVDFCKKRAQEQNC

-687 ASEYARVKENDK
+687 ASEYARVKENDE

-764 SVGDAGFIP
+764 SVGKAGFIP

-779 GSGFC
+779 GSAFC

-1153 ASIGTAALRQLTRAT
+1153 ASIGSAALRQLTRAT

-1227 IRSNLTRVHQER
+1227 IRSNLTRVRQER

-1254 NAAKAEAYRLDDLQQ
+1254 NAAKAETYRLDDLQQ

-1314 QQRIRELGGAVDGA
+1314 QQRIRELGGAFDGA

-1343 GESDDAARSAD
+1343 GASDDAARS
-1354 DATNAARGADAVNAA
+1354 
-1369 TDSADDAA
+1369 
-1377 RSADDATD
+1377 
-1385 AASAG
+1385 
-1390 ARGADATND
+1390 
-1399 ATDAAT
+1399 
-1405 DATRTG
+1405 
-1411 GAADNAARGAS
+1411 
-1422 NTSKATRLASAK
+1422 
-1434 QAGRAGYHGTNVDL
+1434 
-1448 TDDVLL
+1448 
-1454 QPSVGSRPE
+1454 
-1463 FSGVSIAQDIETA
+1463 
-1476 RNYAINRLVK
+1476 
-1486 MQNPHLDNGNFVY
+1486 
-1499 SNGVLEI
+1499 
-1506 TSDRPLNLSNKS
+1506 
-1518 IYIYELETD
+1518 
-1527 SDGWMSLY
+1527 
-1535 NGYAGRFNAHYNQEA
+1535 
-1550 TEWLAKTE
+1550 
-1558 ENLDDLIASGR
+1558 
-1569 VRIIQPS
+1569 
-1576 AADDV
+1576 ADDV
-1581 ADAATDAASA
+1581 ADAATDAA
-1591 GTRGAGGAANAV
+1591 RGAGGAANAV

-1678 HPATIARL
+1678 HPAAIARL

-1704 GRGVSWLASRLTD
+1704 GRGVSWPASRLTD

-1723 NDSLADDGIRLRR
+1723 NDSLADDGIRLQR

-1759 DAARAGDAADD
+1759 DAARAGGAADD
-1770 ATRANV
+1770 AARGADATDAASVSDDAARANG
-1776 NSREVNYIL
+1776 NSREVNRIL

-1796 HAYVYQPTGLKESEA
+1796 PAYVYQPKGLKESEA

-1825 AAILN
+1825 ATILN
-1830 KEGYNGADYMV
+1830 KEGHRGADYMV
-1841 ITMSK
+1841 ITISK

-1877 IGKPIT
+1877 IGNPIT

-1897 FGRRS
+1897 FGRVS

-1924 AGKTDV
+1924 AGKTEV

-1941 TANGWFR
+1941 TAKGWFR
-1948 KGYIDDIVNHY
+1948 KGVTTTEITNHY
-1959 NSTELKQIADAL
+1959 NSAELKQIADAL
-1971 DDTIGDLRDTEL
+1971 DNTIGDLRDTEL

-1997 KVAELD
+1997 KVAALD
-2003 NAPDISLGTI
+2003 NAPNISLGTI
-2013 NQSFPKAI
+2013 NQSFPKEIEAEGL
-2021 VGGDFAQDLNAIK
+2021 GGALEFYEYLKQIK
-2034 DYLRRL
+2034 TYLQGL

>member
-21 PVWAAEY
+21 PLWADEY

-47 PGIRAAYDALKESLN
+47 SDIRAAYDALKESLN

-87 SLENRMLGGATMGAT
+87 SFENRMLGGATMGAT

-111 GLAEQSAD
+111 GLSEQAAD
-119 DTAIMD
+119 DAAAMD

-141 NISGGETNITL
+141 NINGGETNITL
-152 PGANI
+152 PGANV

-179 GLPLGIES
+179 GLPPGIES

-203 VGVTDYALDTA
+203 IGVTDYALDTA
-214 AERAASTETDKKI
+214 AERAASTETDEKI
-227 QTGAITAGVGAAAGL
+227 KTGAITAGVGAAAGL

-345 YDLDEMRVAY
+345 YDLDEMRATY
-355 TQCADAAALR
+355 TECADAAALH

-384 VDNTPQCDQGYHL
+384 VDNTPQCDQGYHP

-409 GDDGPDGTDG
+409 GDDGTDGTDG
-419 TDADD
+419 TDTDDDDD
-424 NDDNDGVDDGLD
+424 NNGVDDG
-436 DDNDGVDDELDDDN
+436 LDDDN
-450 EDANDDEDVVI
+450 EDANDDEDIVI

-471 NQSECENSESD
+471 NQSECENSGSD

-533 GDVDVGGTCSCS
+533 SGVDVGGTCSCS
-545 ADACADGYKLESG
+545 ADTCADGYKLESG

-599 FQANFEITNADT
+599 FQANWEITNADT
-611 CVDFCKKRAREQNC
+611 CVDFCKKRAQEQNC

-687 ASEYARVKENDK
+687 ASEYARVKENDE

-764 SVGDAGFIP
+764 GVGSAGFIP

-779 GSGFC
+779 GSAFC

-905 DVITCRINGQTVDFV
+905 DVITCRINGQTLDFV

-1153 ASIGTAALRQLTRAT
+1153 ASIGSAALRQLTRAT

-1227 IRSNLTRVHQER
+1227 IQSNLTRVRQER

-1343 GESDDAARSAD
+1343 GAS
-1354 DATNAARGADAVNAA
+1354 
-1369 TDSADDAA
+1369 DDAA

-1385 AASAG
+1385 AARGADAANDATDSADDAARAADSATDDAARAG

-1411 GAADNAARGAS
+1411 GAAD
-1422 NTSKATRLASAK
+1422 
-1434 QAGRAGYHGTNVDL
+1434 
-1448 TDDVLL
+1448 
-1454 QPSVGSRPE
+1454 
-1463 FSGVSIAQDIETA
+1463 
-1476 RNYAINRLVK
+1476 
-1486 MQNPHLDNGNFVY
+1486 
-1499 SNGVLEI
+1499 
-1506 TSDRPLNLSNKS
+1506 
-1518 IYIYELETD
+1518 
-1527 SDGWMSLY
+1527 
-1535 NGYAGRFNAHYNQEA
+1535 
-1550 TEWLAKTE
+1550 
-1558 ENLDDLIASGR
+1558 
-1569 VRIIQPS
+1569 
-1576 AADDV
+1576 
-1581 ADAATDAASA
+1581 
-1591 GTRGAGGAANAV
+1591 NAV

-1624 EFEQTGKINAVFPR
+1624 EFEQTGKRTAVFPR

-1686 RNRASK
+1686 RNRAST

-1704 GRGVSWLASRLTD
+1704 GRGVSWSASRLTD

-1723 NDSLADDGIRLRR
+1723 NDSLADDGIRLQR

-1897 FGRRS
+1897 FGRVS

-1941 TANGWFR
+1941 TAKGWFR
-1948 KGYIDDIVNHY
+1948 KGSTIKEINNHY
-1959 NSTELKQIADAL
+1959 DSAELKQIADAL
-1971 DDTIGDLRDTEL
+1971 DNKIGDLRDTEL
-1983 VLKTIGRQKLGGVG
+1983 VLKTIGRQELNGLG
-1997 KVAELD
+1997 KVATCQ
-2003 NAPDISLGTI
+2003 NAPAISLETI
-2013 NQSFPKAI
+2013 NQSFPKP
-2021 VGGDFAQDLNAIK
+2021 VQRNGFARDLDAIK
-2034 DYLRRL
+2034 NYLRSL